1 MKKSLLL
8 CISMLLT
15 VAAVAGPVNPR
26 QAGNIAL
33 NFMMQKSSAI
43 TRGSACQLVY
53 TQTNG
58 RSADALFY
66 VFNVGEGFVMVSA
79 DDAVVPVLG
88 YSPSGHFNP
97 DRIPDNFRAW
107 VQGYADAIE
116 YAKTHEL
123 VADAAVQEQWEAL
136 EAGRVLRGGGTR
148 NAVGPLLTTKWDQ
161 DIPYN
166 NLCPIDSDDDWVGH
180 VPTGC
185 VATAM
190 AQIINYYEY
199 PAHGFGTHRYYHA
212 DYGLQQADF
221 TNTTYQYNL
230 MPDTFDYYAP
240 IDPAQA
246 NAVATLMYNCGVAVN
261 MDYAPDGSGTSM
273 AEARAALVTHFGY
286 ETQDALKSRHYQAT
300 SSMTGLSYWA
310 TSTYYT
316 DDEWVALLSSELNE
330 NRPILYSGDDGGA
343 HAWVCDGYDNDTL
356 FHFNWGWGGYA
367 DGYFRI
373 GDNFGFQYNNDII
386 LLRPGNGISDTVLL
400 NKEGKTSAT
409 VSGSML
415 VGHTRAFR
423 DGGYETYSWSNSC
436 NDTLTLTASTPG
448 AQLWVEVVSYFR
460 QTATVYDG
468 NATSGTPLLTVNANA
483 TPVMSTS
490 DTITIVYSGSL
501 DIKGFVLRVS
511 EVTCFPFVNNF
522 TCTHRDHSTADFS
535 WNVLSA
541 GNYSNHNFNWQ
552 LEYGLHGFTP
562 GTGTRMHPTGTT
574 ASIGGLTADTDYDA
588 YLTYT
593 CEGGQTITRGPVSF
607 KTSLLMEC
615 LDGVVPTNQYTES
628 SADAGAFASTNG
640 DYYGHW
646 SQQIYTAA
654 ELSAIGLGAGDVL
667 AALKVHYKQGLPDAS
682 KTRNIA
688 IYMGN
693 TSVEDFSNTNGW
705 LPIISM
711 TNVFTYK
718 PVIFSNIEDEE
729 WGTFDFDN
737 PFVWDGHSNVV
748 VTFADSGQTLVGMGN
763 NGNYSRYLQIYHA
776 NDPESN
782 KLIYSS
788 VALADFSPAV
798 LPDAFSTP
806 YYSGRPIMGFCLQES
821 CVRPSH
827 VTCTSL
833 NRHSVQVEWL
843 PGYQETTW
851 NVEYGPANFVQ
862 GTGTSLTVN
871 GNPRLL
877 LTQLPVGLYDLYLQA
892 DCGGQTSRWVK
903 TSFGMGSF
911 DCAQIGEGTT
921 TNSIFPMGWY
931 SSNDAKYTYTQ
942 QIFTAQE
949 LSEQGVTGDIFSIAF
964 QYGGTAQTKSP
975 VTVWLGHTSQQSMGN
990 NWIPSTQMQQVF
1002 NGTVQLENGWV
1013 SVIFDTPFAW
1023 DGTSNLVVA
1032 FLNNSGTE
1040 NGSYV
1045 SYMHST
1051 SSYMAAE
1058 MTRSSYIDVNSVG
1071 SDVTRVN
1078 RRNNMRFCG
1087 AGETCTLRRDMEASI
1102 IEGETYNFYGTLLS
1116 EPGTYKHRWWV
1127 SDECDSL
1134 VTLHLNLRKIIF
1146 VTPTGSGLRNGTS
1159 WANAMQ
1165 LQEAMDTA
1173 ATFTDRTPYL
1183 YVKKGTYTGNQS
1195 GTNSFEIKPNVHA
1208 YGGFNGNESADY
1220 DLNNRTQANMNQ
1232 TILFGSNSRRVL
1244 YQSADFTENTASVF
1258 DGFTIRG
1265 GTVNTA
1271 GEGGGAYIRKC
1282 CTLQNCTFTANNA
1295 AISGSESSI
1304 YRRGIAVYN
1313 NGGTIDNCQIYSN
1326 TITLS
1331 GTGSSY
1337 YVYGVGVYNNNG
1349 TIRNSDIYNN
1359 TVNYSGNIGSG
1370 WNVYGGGIYDNGS
1383 GNIHHNQI
1391 TRNSAVNGGG
1401 IYLNNRAKVEYC
1413 IISNNTTRGNGGG
1426 IFLYNTPSSVFSHC
1440 LISNNNAGG
1449 TGGGVYDSYAKAT
1462 FTHCDIVRNS
1472 AVTNA
1477 GGLYTNSGTT
1487 LKNSIVWGNKVGANH
1502 NQMASNSNYF
1512 TCMNSAVQG
1521 GYSGAIALEA
1531 ENSGTGVGYPM
1542 FANPTAEA
1550 GADANN
1556 AIGDW
1561 TLLNGSVCAN
1571 MGNDDFVSK
1580 ETDLG
1585 GNARIQQGR
1594 VDVGAY
1600 ESAFGIAYALHPQ
1613 AESNIIYVTTTG
1625 AGTQDGSSWGNA
1637 TSNLQYAMDIA
1648 MGCNPPAAV
1657 WVKQGT
1663 YTPGKPLIAQP
1674 KVAVYGGFAGNEPYT
1689 YDLTQRNF
1697 TTHATIIDG
1706 DSAYRVL
1713 HQSCPFL
1720 SSTIASGSTLY
1731 TEPATILMPTSGT
1744 LDVTACS
1751 GTIYDNG
1758 GPSNNY
1764 SNNCDGE
1771 IILRS
1776 FNPNSVITLT
1786 GTIDVESYYSDRL
1799 EIYDYDDGGTD
1810 YLGEYSSSGSISLT
1824 SNSSAIMLKFTS
1836 DGSVNRGGFA
1846 INFTCSE
1853 CTPVIPTVEE
1863 PLFRI
1868 GESLFDGFTFQNGF
1882 VSGSSDYAGAYLM
1895 DNIDMLNCKFS
1906 NNHRRGVY
1914 ASGSHFDNCLF
1925 DGNKGYGL
1933 YTAGA
1938 TNVDNSI
1945 AQNNNDYGIYFN
1957 STGTMTGC
1965 TLQNNY
1971 GGLYIYKGTA
1981 TNCTVTGNG
1990 GSGDYY
1996 GIRGDNN
2003 AQVINTTVMNN
2014 TCCGVYAYGGLYMD
2028 VNIANNTKSRQGT
2041 SSSTVYA
2048 GVYARNNAHFINCN
2062 IVNNKIELI
2071 PSSWGEVNRNNAFA
2085 GVYNNTTNNEYTNC
2099 IIWGNKTDTVVS
2111 NIEGEGTFSYCAVEG
2126 GVDGIA
2132 NITLDAAN
2140 NGSSSGTSYV
2150 KFANPTTT
2158 AGVTTQN
2165 NVDYNL
2171 SSGSVCINAGNP
2183 NTTSL
2188 NLPTYDLGGSLRIKQ
2203 QHIDIGAYEF
2213 GDVNI
2218 QQIIDEICLGESFF
2232 YDTYFVYPEEPGL
2245 FLDTFIYNSGG
2256 MDYIA
2261 YINLQVNPVY
2271 NINID
2276 TAICEGES
2284 YFFNGQS
2291 YNTSCTQTA
2300 YLQTAAG
2307 CDSTVVLNLTV
2318 NPIVYD
2324 EFSYIACDSFV
2335 WNQVTYNES
2344 GNYTQTLQS
2353 STGCDSIVTLHLTV
2367 NHSAATEDSMQ
2378 LCRSSLPFYYKGV
2391 IIGETTPEHSIISV
2405 PLVTA
2410 NGCDSVVSMHLTIVD
2425 VLTHEFSETAC
2436 DSYTWAGTTY
2446 TTSGDKVK
2454 TFTSSLGCDSV
2465 VTLHLTIY
2473 QSVNELV
2480 EVTICDNDLP
2490 YHYINGQIDTTF
2502 GEGTPDFSTLNFT
2515 LSNIHGCDSVVIL
2528 HLTIN
2533 HSVTELV
2540 EVTECDSYTWNDS
2553 TYTQSGTYQQT
2564 FTAANGCDS
2573 TVTLNLTINHSV
2585 TEPVEVTICEYE
2597 LPYHYVNGQIDTTFE
2612 EGTPYLSTHNF
2623 NLSTIHGCDSTV
2635 VLSLTVVPAYTP
2647 VISVS
2652 GALTPCESSSA
2663 TLSVTGNYSV
2673 YEWSNGSS
2681 TSSLTITEPGF
2692 YWVSVTDIN
2701 GCAGSSEMIHV
2712 GVSQLITETP
2722 SICMVGVDNGHN
2734 LVVWDELNDPDVE
2747 SYKIYR
2753 ENNQANVFE
2762 PLVTIPASSPN
2773 AYEDVTADPTVR
2785 AYRYKITAVDSC
2797 GGETPMSAMHKSV
2810 HLTINRGIGNS
2821 WNLIW
2826 SHYEGFEF
2834 ASYNLYRGT
2843 ANNNLLLIQTMP
2855 SNLNS
2860 YTDNL
2865 TSMDDALFYQIEVVL
2880 PADHHCVRHT
2890 RDITYTGT
2898 RSNIVYNGVPVTV
2911 ELFETAC
2918 DSYEWLGQTL
2928 TQSGTYTGTY
2938 TSDLGYECNATLHL
2952 TITHPEPMSFVR
2964 EGCESYTLTWA
2975 DGYSTTYT
2983 QSGTYTHGYENADGC
2998 WQVDTLHLTIRHA
3011 PQVSLGVL
3019 DWPSMVPISSEI
3031 TSGQEIA
3038 IFNMMHQDGY
3048 TYVWSNGDVGEYS
3061 GILVSPTTATT
3072 YYVTVTNPPCTSTA
3086 ESSITITI
3094 TGIEDYEQSGV
3105 TLYPNPTSSV
3115 VNVEFEMGNEQ
3126 WRNAE
3131 IQIFDMY
3138 GKLLRTEPMNDF
3150 TTQVDMSLFAD
3161 GVYTLR
3167 IATEAGI
3174 VTRKIVKQR

>member
-1 MKKSLLL
+1 MKKSLLF
-8 CISMLLT
+8 CISMLMMAL
-15 VAAVAGPVNPR
+15 AVAGPVNPR

-43 TRGSACQLVY
+43 TRGSSCQLVY
-53 TQTNG
+53 TQTNE

-136 EAGRVLRGGGTR
+136 EAGRALRGGGTR

-161 DIPYN
+161 EPYFN
-166 NLCPIDSDDDWVGH
+166 TLCPEDTDSWSGH

-190 AQIINYYEY
+190 AQIINYHEY
-199 PAHGFGTHRYYHA
+199 PAHGFGTHQYYHNT
-212 DYGLQQADF
+212 YGLLQADF
-221 TNTTYQYNL
+221 ANTTYQYPL
-230 MPDTFDYYAP
+230 MPDSLDWNSSA
-240 IDPAQA
+240 AQV
-246 NAVATLMYNCGVAVN
+246 NAVATLMHDCGVAVN
-261 MDYAPDGSGTSM
+261 MDYGPSASSAYTQV
-273 AEARAALVTHFGY
+273 ARSALVTHFGY
-286 ETQDALKSRHYQAT
+286 EAQLALKYYRYN
-300 SSMTGLSYWA
+300 SSSYGLPIWTTVTLYEDNEWA
-310 TSTYYT
+310 SILM
-316 DDEWVALLSSELNE
+316 AELNE
-330 NRPILYSGDDGGA
+330 GRPILYSGDGSDG

-356 FHFNWGWGGYA
+356 LHFNWGWGGSA
-367 DGYFRI
+367 DGYFAI
-373 GDNFGFQYNNDII
+373 GHIMSDNYNPGDIFTPASGFSFNNNNSVIFM
-386 LLRPGNGISDTVLL
+386 RPGNNIPDTIIL
-400 NKEGKTSAT
+400 NNRGRTTAT
-409 VSGSML
+409 VNGSAL
-415 VGHTRAFR
+415 VGHFRAFNQDYL
-423 DGGYETYSWSNSC
+423 DGPSYSDHC
-436 NDTLTLTASTPG
+436 MDTLTLIPSTAG
-448 AQLWVEVVSYFR
+448 GQLLVEVVSYAN
-460 QTATVYDG
+460 QTVTIYEG
-468 NATSGTPLLTVNANA
+468 NATSGTPLMTVNSYSS
-483 TPVMSTS
+483 PVMST
-490 DTITIVYSGSL
+490 TGAITIVYEGSWRT
-501 DIKGFVLRVS
+501 DGFRLQVS
-511 EVTCFPFVNNF
+511 EAVCLPMVYNF
-522 TCTHRDHSTADFS
+522 NCSGNTYSTADFS
-535 WNVLSA
+535 WVVYQGENHSD
-541 GNYSNHNFNWQ
+541 HNFNYSI
-552 LEYGLHGFTP
+552 EYGQHGFVP
-562 GTGTRMHPTGTT
+562 GTGTVVPATGYT
-574 ASIGGLTADTDYDA
+574 ASIGGLTAETVYDA

-593 CEGGQTITRGPVSF
+593 CMGGETITLGPVTF
-607 KTSLLMEC
+607 TTGQL
-615 LDGVVPTNQYTES
+615 TE
-628 SADAGAFASTNG
+628 
-640 DYYGHW
+640 
-646 SQQIYTAA
+646 IC
-654 ELSAIGLGAGDVL
+654 
-667 AALKVHYKQGLPDAS
+667 
-682 KTRNIA
+682 
-688 IYMGN
+688 
-693 TSVEDFSNTNGW
+693 
-705 LPIISM
+705 
-711 TNVFTYK
+711 
-718 PVIFSNIEDEE
+718 
-729 WGTFDFDN
+729 
-737 PFVWDGHSNVV
+737 
-748 VTFADSGQTLVGMGN
+748 
-763 NGNYSRYLQIYHA
+763 
-776 NDPESN
+776 
-782 KLIYSS
+782 
-788 VALADFSPAV
+788 PA
-798 LPDAFSTP
+798 
-806 YYSGRPIMGFCLQES
+806 
-821 CVRPSH
+821 PSH
-827 VTCTSL
+827 LTCTSL
-833 NRHSVQVEWL
+833 NRHSVQVEWF

-862 GTGTSLTVN
+862 GTGTSQTVN
-871 GNPRLL
+871 GNTRLI
-877 LTQLPVGLYDLYLQA
+877 LTQLAAGLYDLYLQA
-892 DCGGQTSRWVK
+892 DCGDQTSSWVK
-903 TSFGMGSF
+903 TSFGLGSF
-911 DCAQIGEGTT
+911 DCAQIGEGTI
-921 TNSIFPMGWY
+921 TNPIFPMGWY

-975 VTVWLGHTSQQSMGN
+975 VTVWLGHTSQQSMDY

-1032 FLNNSGTE
+1032 FLNNSGSE

-1058 MTRSSYIDVNSVG
+1058 MTRSSYIDINNIG
-1071 SDVTRVN
+1071 NDVTRVS

-1087 AGETCTLRRDMEASI
+1087 TGEICTLRRDMEASI

-1116 EPGTYKHRWWV
+1116 EPGTYQHRWWV

-1134 VTLHLNLRKIIF
+1134 VTLHLNMRKIIF

-1159 WANAMQ
+1159 WANAME

-1173 ATFTDRTPYL
+1173 ATFTDRTPYI

-1195 GTNSFEIKPNVHA
+1195 GTNSFEIKPNVRA
-1208 YGGFNGNESADY
+1208 YGGFNGNEPADY
-1220 DLNNRTQANMNQ
+1220 DLNDRTQANINQ

-1244 YQSADFTENTASVF
+1244 YQSADFTETTASVF

-1271 GEGGGAYIRKC
+1271 GEGGGAYIRKY

-1295 AISGSESSI
+1295 AISGSESNI
-1304 YRRGIAVYN
+1304 NRRGIAVYN

-1349 TIRNSDIYNN
+1349 TICNSDIYNN

-1449 TGGGVYDSYAKAT
+1449 TGGGVYDSYAKTT

-1571 MGNDDFVSK
+1571 MGNNDFVTT

-1594 VDVGAY
+1594 VDIGAY
-1600 ESAFGIAYALHPQ
+1600 ESPYSIAYALHPQ

-1648 MGCNPPAAV
+1648 MGCTPPAAV

-1674 KVAVYGGFAGNEPYT
+1674 KVAVYGGFVGNESYT

-1697 TTHATIIDG
+1697 TTHPTIIDG

-1713 HQSCPFL
+1713 TQSCPFV
-1720 SSTIASGSTLY
+1720 SSQITSGSTLY

-1751 GTIYDNG
+1751 GIIYDNG

-1764 SNNCDGE
+1764 SNNCDGV

-1799 EIYDYDDGGTD
+1799 EIYDYDDGETD

-1836 DGSVNRGGFA
+1836 DGSINRDGFA

-1882 VSGSSDYAGAYLM
+1882 VSSTSDFAGAYLLN
-1895 DNIDMLNCKFS
+1895 NIDMLNCKFS

-1933 YTAGA
+1933 YAAGA

-2085 GVYNNTTNNEYTNC
+2085 GVYNNSTNNEYTNC
-2099 IIWGNKTDTVVS
+2099 IIWGNKADTAVS
-2111 NIEGEGTFSYCAVEG
+2111 NIEGDGTFSYCAVEG

-2140 NGSSSGTSYV
+2140 NGSSSGISYV
-2150 KFANPTTT
+2150 KFANPTTS

-2171 SSGSVCINAGNP
+2171 SSGSACINAGNP

-2218 QQIIDEICLGESFF
+2218 QPINDEICLGESFF

-2245 FLDTFIYNSGG
+2245 FTDTFIYNSGG
-2256 MDYIA
+2256 LDYIA

-2271 NINID
+2271 NENLNVS
-2276 TAICEGES
+2276 ICQGES
-2284 YFFNGQS
+2284 YSFNGQT
-2291 YNTSCTQTA
+2291 YNATCTQTA

-2318 NPIVYD
+2318 NPKVYN

-2335 WNQVTYNES
+2335 WNQVTYRET
-2344 GNYTQTLQS
+2344 GDYIQTLQS
-2353 STGCDSIVTLHLTV
+2353 ATGCDSIVTLHLTV

-2378 LCRSSLPFYYKGV
+2378 ICRSSLPFYYKGV
-2391 IIGETTPEHSIISV
+2391 IIGEETPEHSVISV
-2405 PLVTA
+2405 PLVTT
-2410 NGCDSVVSMHLTIVD
+2410 NGCDSIVSMHLTIVD

-2446 TTSGDKVK
+2446 TTGGDKVK

-2473 QSVNELV
+2473 QSVSELV

-2502 GEGTPDFSTLNFT
+2502 GEGTPDFLTLNFT

-2612 EGTPYLSTHNF
+2612 VGTPHLSTVNYT
-2623 NLSTIHGCDSTV
+2623 LSTIHGCDSNV
-2635 VLSLTVVPAYTP
+2635 VLHVTVVPAYTP
-2647 VISVS
+2647 VISIS
-2652 GALTPCESSSA
+2652 GALTPCQSSSA
-2663 TLSVTGNYSV
+2663 TLGVIGNYSA
-2673 YEWSNGSS
+2673 YEWSNGI
-2681 TSSLTITEPGF
+2681 TAPTVTITEPGY
-2692 YWVSVTDIN
+2692 YWVSVIDSN
-2701 GCAGSSEMIHV
+2701 GCTGTSEMTHV
-2712 GVSQLITETP
+2712 GISDLITETP

-2734 LVVWDELNDPDVE
+2734 LVVWEELSDPDV
-2747 SYKIYR
+2747 SYYKLYR

-2762 PLVTIPASSPN
+2762 PLAMISADSLN
-2773 AYEDVTADPTVR
+2773 AYEDMTADPTVR
-2785 AYRYKITAVDSC
+2785 AYRYKITAMDSC

-2843 ANNNLLLIQTMP
+2843 ANNNLQLIQTMP

-2964 EGCESYTLTWA
+2964 EGCESYTPTWA

-2998 WQVDTLHLTIRHA
+2998 WQVDTLHLTIKHA
-3011 PQVSLGVL
+3011 PQVSLSTFNGGL
-3019 DWPSMVPISSEI
+3019 TEI
-3031 TSGQEIA
+3031 YPGQEIT
-3038 IFNMMHQDGY
+3038 IYNTLHQDGY
-3048 TYVWSNGDVGEYS
+3048 TYVWSNGDIGEYA
-3061 GILVSPTTATT
+3061 GIVVSPLTATT
-3072 YYVTVTNPPCTSTA
+3072 YYVTVSNPPCTATA

-3094 TGIEDYEQSGV
+3094 TGVEDYEQSGM
-3105 TLYPNPTSSV
+3105 TLYPNPTSGI
-3115 VNVEFEMGNEQ
+3115 VNVGFEMGNEQ

-3138 GKLLRTEPMNDF
+3138 GKLLRTELVNDS
-3150 TTQVDMSLFAD
+3150 TIQIDMSLFAD

-3167 IATEAGI
+3167 IKTQDGV
-3174 VTRKIVKQR
+3174 VTRKIVKQAQ

>member
-1 MKKSLLL
+1 MKKSLLF
-8 CISMLLT
+8 CISMLMMAL
-15 VAAVAGPVNPR
+15 AVAGPVDSQ
-26 QAGNIAL
+26 QASQVAL
-33 NFMMQKSSAI
+33 HFMMQKSSAI
-43 TRGSACQLVY
+43 TRGSSCQLVY
-53 TQTNG
+53 TQTNE

-136 EAGRVLRGGGTR
+136 EAGRALRGGGTR
-148 NAVGPLLTTKWDQ
+148 NTVGPLLTTKWDQ

-190 AQIINYYEY
+190 AQIINYHEY
-199 PAHGFGTHRYYHA
+199 PAHGFGTHQYYN
-212 DYGLQQADF
+212 DRYGLQQADF
-221 TNTTYQYNL
+221 ANTTYQYNL

-261 MDYAPDGSGTSM
+261 MDYDTYSSGAFTE
-273 AEARAALVTHFGY
+273 AARAALVTHFGY
-286 ETQDALKSRHYQAT
+286 ETQDALKSRRYQAH
-300 SSMTGLSYWA
+300 SSMTGLSYWT

-316 DDEWVALLSSELNE
+316 DDEWVVLLISELNE
-330 NRPILYSGDDGGA
+330 NRPILYTGGGGDEGSA

-356 FHFNWGWGGYA
+356 FHFNWGWGGFE

-373 GDNFGFQYNNDII
+373 GDDFGFTNNNDII
-386 LLRPGNGISDTVLL
+386 FLRPGNGISDTVLL
-400 NKEGKTSAT
+400 NMKGKTSAT

-423 DGGYETYSWSNSC
+423 DGGYETYSWNNSC

-448 AQLWVEVVSYFR
+448 AQLWVEVVSYIR

-501 DIKGFVLRVS
+501 EILGFVLRVS

-628 SADAGAFASTNG
+628 SADAGAFSSTNG

-654 ELSAIGLGAGDVL
+654 ELSAIGLGAGDAL

-705 LPIISM
+705 MPINSM

-782 KLIYSS
+782 KLIYRS
-788 VALADFSPAV
+788 VALADFNPTV
-798 LPDAFSTP
+798 LPDIYSTP

-851 NVEYGPANFVQ
+851 NVEYGPANFEQ

-877 LTQLPVGLYDLYLQA
+877 LTQLPTGLYDLYVQA

-903 TSFGMGSF
+903 TSFGLGSF

-921 TNSIFPMGWY
+921 TNSIFPMGYY
-931 SSNDAKYTYTQ
+931 SSWYYSYTQ
-942 QIFTAQE
+942 QIFTAAE
-949 LSEQGVTGDIFSIAF
+949 LEAQGVNGDIHSIAF
-964 QYGGTAQTKSP
+964 QYGGTMQTKSL
-975 VTVWLGHTSQQSMGN
+975 VQVFLGNTTQPNMVSPNG
-990 NWIPSTQMQQVF
+990 WIPSSDLQEVF
-1002 NGTVQLENGWV
+1002 NGSVTLQNGWTT
-1013 SVIFDTPFAW
+1013 IQFDTPFAW
-1023 DGTSNLVVA
+1023 DGNSNLVVA
-1032 FLNNSGTE
+1032 ILNNSGTE
-1040 NGSYV
+1040 NGSFV

-1051 SSYMAAE
+1051 SENMALE
-1058 MTRSSYIDVNSVG
+1058 RTSSSPVSMDNGDITRYSI
-1071 SDVTRVN
+1071 
-1078 RRNNMRFCG
+1078 RNNMRFCG
-1087 AGETCTLRRDMEASI
+1087 TGEGCTLRRDMEASI

-1134 VTLHLNLRKIIF
+1134 VTLNLKMRKVIF
-1146 VTPTGSGLRNGTS
+1146 VTTTGSGTHDGTS
-1159 WANAMQ
+1159 WANAME

-1173 ATFTDRTPYL
+1173 ITFTDRTPYL
-1183 YVKKGTYTGNQS
+1183 YVKKGTYTGNTSAQ
-1195 GTNSFEIKPNVHA
+1195 NSFEIKANVRA
-1208 YGGFNGNESADY
+1208 YGGFNGNEPANY

-1232 TILFGSNSRRVL
+1232 TILFGSNARRVL
-1244 YQSADFTENTASVF
+1244 YQSTDFTENNATVF
-1258 DGFTIRG
+1258 DGFMIRG

-1271 GEGGGAYIRKC
+1271 GEGGGAYIRKY

-1401 IYLNNRAKVEYC
+1401 IYLNNRATVEYC
-1413 IISNNTTRGNGGG
+1413 VISNNTTRGNGGG

-1462 FTHCDIVRNS
+1462 FIHCDIVRNS

-1477 GGLYTNSGTT
+1477 GGLYTGSGTT

-1594 VDVGAY
+1594 VDIGAY

-1697 TTHATIIDG
+1697 TTHTTIIDG

-1713 HQSCPFL
+1713 TQSCPFV
-1720 SSTIASGSTLY
+1720 SSQISSGSISY
-1731 TEPATILMPTSGT
+1731 SEPATILMPTSGT

-1799 EIYDYDDGGTD
+1799 EIYDYDDGETD
-1810 YLGEYSSSGSISLT
+1810 YLGEYSSSGSISLI
-1824 SNSSAIMLKFTS
+1824 SNSSAILLKFTS
-1836 DGSVNRGGFA
+1836 DGSINRDGFA
-1846 INFTCSE
+1846 IDFTCSD

-1882 VSGSSDYAGAYLM
+1882 VSGTSDYAGAYLM

-1990 GSGDYY
+1990 GSGEYY

-2041 SSSTVYA
+2041 SSSKVYA
-2048 GVYARNNAHFINCN
+2048 GVYAQNNAHFINCN

-2071 PSSWGEVNRNNAFA
+2071 PNSWGEVNRTNAFA
-2085 GVYNNTTNNEYTNC
+2085 GVYNYSTNNEYTNC
-2099 IIWGNKTDTVVS
+2099 IIWGNKADTAVS
-2111 NIEGEGTFSYCAVEG
+2111 NIEREGTFSYCAVEG
-2126 GVDGIA
+2126 GVSGSA
-2132 NITLDAAN
+2132 NITLEAANTGSSSNASYVRFVNPTASAGVSTQSNVDWNLN
-2140 NGSSSGTSYV
+2140 NGS
-2150 KFANPTTT
+2150 A
-2158 AGVTTQN
+2158 
-2165 NVDYNL
+2165 
-2171 SSGSVCINAGNP
+2171 CINVGNP
-2183 NTTSL
+2183 NTTAL

-2203 QHIDIGAYEF
+2203 QHVDIGAYEY
-2213 GDVNI
+2213 GNVTYQTINYS
-2218 QQIIDEICLGESFF
+2218 ICLGESFF
-2232 YDTYFVYPEEPGL
+2232 YGDYFLYPEEPGM
-2245 FLDTFIYNSGG
+2245 FRDTFIYNEGG
-2256 MDYIA
+2256 LDYIA
-2261 YINLQVNPVY
+2261 YINLKVNPVY
-2271 NINID
+2271 NESLNVS
-2276 TAICEGES
+2276 ICEGDS
-2284 YFFNGQS
+2284 YTFNGQS
-2291 YNTSCTQTA
+2291 YNTNCTQTA
-2300 YLQTAAG
+2300 YLQTASG

-2318 NPIVYD
+2318 NPTVYSQVYVSD
-2324 EFSYIACDSFV
+2324 CDSHT
-2335 WNQVTYNES
+2335 WNGQTYTTS
-2344 GNYTQTLQS
+2344 GDKVQTLTS
-2353 STGCDSIVTLHLTV
+2353 STGCDSVVTMHLTLYQSKSSV
-2367 NHSAATEDSMQ
+2367 DYKTV
-2378 LCRSSLPFYYKGV
+2378 CRSGLPYVYHNLFFD
-2391 IIGETTPEHSIISV
+2391 TDTPNDTVATCTLRTIH
-2405 PLVTA
+2405 
-2410 NGCDSVVSMHLTIVD
+2410 GCDSVVTLHLHIVD
-2425 VLTHEFSETAC
+2425 VIASEFSATAC
-2436 DSYTWAGTTY
+2436 DSYTWNNTTY

-2454 TFTSSLGCDSV
+2454 TFTSASGCDSV
-2465 VTLHLTIY
+2465 VTLHLTIKHSVASTISVTECDSYTWNDNIYTESGTY
-2473 QSVNELV
+2473 QQTFTAANGCDSVVTLNLTINHSVTEPI
-2480 EVTICDNDLP
+2480 EFTICENDLP

-2502 GEGTPDFSTLNFT
+2502 EENTPNLSTLNFK
-2515 LSNIHGCDSVVIL
+2515 
-2528 HLTIN
+2528 
-2533 HSVTELV
+2533 
-2540 EVTECDSYTWNDS
+2540 
-2553 TYTQSGTYQQT
+2553 
-2564 FTAANGCDS
+2564 
-2573 TVTLNLTINHSV
+2573 
-2585 TEPVEVTICEYE
+2585 
-2597 LPYHYVNGQIDTTFE
+2597 
-2612 EGTPYLSTHNF
+2612 
-2623 NLSTIHGCDSTV
+2623 LSTIHGCDSTV

-2663 TLSVTGNYSV
+2663 TLSVAGNYSA
-2673 YEWSNGSS
+2673 YEWSNGAATPSI
-2681 TSSLTITEPGF
+2681 TITEPGY
-2692 YWVSVTDIN
+2692 YWVTVTDVN
-2701 GCAGSSEMIHV
+2701 GCTGSSEMTHV
-2712 GVSQLITETP
+2712 GISQLITETP
-2722 SICMVGVDNGHN
+2722 SICMVGVENGHN
-2734 LVVWDELNDPDVE
+2734 LVIWDELSDPDVKF
-2747 SYKIYR
+2747 YKLYR

-2762 PLVTIPASSPN
+2762 PLAMISADGVN
-2773 AYEDVTADPTVR
+2773 AYEDVTADPAVR

-2797 GGETPMSAMHKSV
+2797 GGETAMSPYHKSV
-2810 HLTINRGIGNS
+2810 HLTINQGIGNS

-2826 SHYEGFEF
+2826 SDYEGFEF
-2834 ASYNLYRGT
+2834 ASYKLYRGT
-2843 ANNNLLLIQTMP
+2843 ANNNLQLIQTMP

-2860 YTDNL
+2860 YTDYL
-2865 TSMDDALFYQIEVVL
+2865 SSMDEALFYQIEVVL
-2880 PADHHCVRHT
+2880 PEDHNCVRHT
-2890 RDITYTGT
+2890 RDITYTGS
-2898 RSNIVYNGVPVTV
+2898 RSNMVYNGVPVAVDIT
-2911 ELFETAC
+2911 ESAC

-2938 TSDLGYECNATLHL
+2938 TSELGYECNATLHL
-2952 TITHPEPMSFVR
+2952 TINHAQPMSFER
-2964 EGCESYTLTWA
+2964 TGCDSYTPTWA

-3011 PQVSLGVL
+3011 PQVSLGVR
-3019 DWPSMVPISSEI
+3019 DWPSMSPISSEI

-3038 IFNMMHQDGY
+3038 IINMMHQDGY
-3048 TYVWSNGDVGEYS
+3048 TYVWSNGEAGEMA
-3061 GILVSPTTATT
+3061 GIVVSPTTATT
-3072 YYVTVTNPPCTSTA
+3072 YSVTVSNQPCTSTA
-3086 ESSITITI
+3086 QDNITIMI

-3105 TLYPNPTSSV
+3105 TLYPNPTSSI

-3126 WRNAE
+3126 WRDVK
-3131 IQIFDMY
+3131 IQVFDMY
-3138 GKLLRTEPMNDF
+3138 GKRLRMVPVEAS
-3150 TTQVDMSLFAD
+3150 TTQVDLSMFAD

-3167 IATEAGI
+3167 IETPTGI
-3174 VTRKIVKQR
+3174 LTRKIVKQGQ

>member
-1 MKKSLLL
+1 MKKSLLF
-8 CISMLLT
+8 CISMLMMAL
-15 VAAVAGPVNPR
+15 AVAGPVNPR

-43 TRGSACQLVY
+43 TRGSSCQLVY
-53 TQTNG
+53 TQTNE

-136 EAGRVLRGGGTR
+136 EAGRALRGGGTR
-148 NAVGPLLTTKWDQ
+148 NAVSPLLTTKWDQ
-161 DIPYN
+161 GTYYN
-166 NLCPIDSDDDWVGH
+166 NLCPADNNQYSDH
-180 VPTGC
+180 VWTGC

-190 AQIINYYEY
+190 AQIINYHEY
-199 PAHGFGTHRYYHA
+199 PAHGFGTHQYYHNT
-212 DYGLQQADF
+212 YGLLQADF
-221 TNTTYQYNL
+221 ANTTYQYPL
-230 MPDTFDYYAP
+230 MPDSLDWNSSA
-240 IDPAQA
+240 AQV
-246 NAVATLMYNCGVAVN
+246 NAVATLMHDCGVAVN
-261 MDYAPDGSGTSM
+261 MDYGPSASSAYTQV
-273 AEARAALVTHFGY
+273 ARSALVTHFGY
-286 ETQDALKSRHYQAT
+286 EAQLALKYYRYN
-300 SSMTGLSYWA
+300 SSSYGLPIWTTVTLYEDNEWA
-310 TSTYYT
+310 SILM
-316 DDEWVALLSSELNE
+316 AELNE
-330 NRPILYSGDDGGA
+330 GRPILYSGDGSDG

-356 FHFNWGWGGYA
+356 LHFNWGWGGSA
-367 DGYFRI
+367 DGYFAI
-373 GDNFGFQYNNDII
+373 GHIMSDNYNPGDIFTPASGFSFNNNNRVIFM
-386 LLRPGNGISDTVLL
+386 RPGNNISDTIIL
-400 NKEGKTSAT
+400 NNRGRTTAT
-409 VSGSML
+409 VNGSAL
-415 VGHTRAFR
+415 VGHFRAFNEDYL
-423 DGGYETYSWSNSC
+423 DGPSYSDYST
-436 NDTLTLTASTPG
+436 DTLTLIPSTAG
-448 AQLWVEVVSYFR
+448 GQLLVEVVSYAN
-460 QTATVYDG
+460 QTVTIYEG
-468 NATSGTPLLTVNANA
+468 NATSGTPLMTVNSYSS
-483 TPVMSTS
+483 PVMST
-490 DTITIVYSGSL
+490 TGAITIVYDGSWRT
-501 DIKGFVLRVS
+501 DGFKLQVS
-511 EVTCFPFVNNF
+511 EAVCLPMVYNF
-522 TCTHRDHSTADFS
+522 NCTGNTYSTADFS
-535 WNVLSA
+535 WVVYQ
-541 GNYSNHNFNWQ
+541 GENYSNHNFNYSI
-552 LEYGLHGFTP
+552 EYGQHGFVP
-562 GTGTRMHPTGTT
+562 GTGTVVSATGYT
-574 ASIGGLTADTDYDA
+574 ASIGGLTAETVYDA

-593 CEGGQTITRGPVSF
+593 CMGGETTTLGPVTF
-607 KTSLLMEC
+607 TTGQL
-615 LDGVVPTNQYTES
+615 TE
-628 SADAGAFASTNG
+628 
-640 DYYGHW
+640 
-646 SQQIYTAA
+646 IC
-654 ELSAIGLGAGDVL
+654 
-667 AALKVHYKQGLPDAS
+667 
-682 KTRNIA
+682 
-688 IYMGN
+688 
-693 TSVEDFSNTNGW
+693 
-705 LPIISM
+705 
-711 TNVFTYK
+711 
-718 PVIFSNIEDEE
+718 
-729 WGTFDFDN
+729 
-737 PFVWDGHSNVV
+737 
-748 VTFADSGQTLVGMGN
+748 
-763 NGNYSRYLQIYHA
+763 
-776 NDPESN
+776 
-782 KLIYSS
+782 
-788 VALADFSPAV
+788 PA
-798 LPDAFSTP
+798 
-806 YYSGRPIMGFCLQES
+806 
-821 CVRPSH
+821 PSH
-827 VTCTSL
+827 LTCTSL
-833 NRHSVQVEWL
+833 NRHSVQVEWF

-862 GTGTSLTVN
+862 GTGTSQTVN
-871 GNPRLL
+871 GNTRLI
-877 LTQLPVGLYDLYLQA
+877 LTQLAAGLYDLYLQA
-892 DCGGQTSRWVK
+892 DCGDQTSSWVK
-903 TSFGMGSF
+903 TSFGLGSF
-911 DCAQIGEGTT
+911 DCAQIGEGTI
-921 TNSIFPMGWY
+921 TNPIFPMGWY

-975 VTVWLGHTSQQSMGN
+975 VTVWLGHTSQQSMDY

-1032 FLNNSGTE
+1032 FLNNSGSE

-1058 MTRSSYIDVNSVG
+1058 MTRSSYIDINNIG
-1071 SDVTRVN
+1071 NDVTRVS

-1087 AGETCTLRRDMEASI
+1087 TGEICTLRRDMEASI

-1116 EPGTYKHRWWV
+1116 EPGTYQHRWWV

-1134 VTLHLNLRKIIF
+1134 VTLHLNMRKIIF

-1159 WANAMQ
+1159 WANAME

-1173 ATFTDRTPYL
+1173 ATFTDRTPYI

-1195 GTNSFEIKPNVHA
+1195 GTNSFEIKPNVRA
-1208 YGGFNGNESADY
+1208 YGGFNGNEPADY
-1220 DLNNRTQANMNQ
+1220 DLNDRTQANINQ

-1244 YQSADFTENTASVF
+1244 YQSADFTETTASVF

-1271 GEGGGAYIRKC
+1271 GEGGGAYIRKY

-1295 AISGSESSI
+1295 AISGSESNI
-1304 YRRGIAVYN
+1304 NRRGIAVYN

-1349 TIRNSDIYNN
+1349 TICNSDIYNN

-1449 TGGGVYDSYAKAT
+1449 TGGGVYDSYAKTT

-1571 MGNDDFVSK
+1571 MGNNDFVTT

-1594 VDVGAY
+1594 VDIGAY
-1600 ESAFGIAYALHPQ
+1600 ESPYSIAYALHPQ

-1648 MGCNPPAAV
+1648 MGCTPPAAV

-1674 KVAVYGGFAGNEPYT
+1674 KVAVYGGFVGNESYT

-1697 TTHATIIDG
+1697 TTHPTIIDG

-1713 HQSCPFL
+1713 TQSCPFV
-1720 SSTIASGSTLY
+1720 SSQITSGSTLY

-1751 GTIYDNG
+1751 GIIYDNG

-1764 SNNCDGE
+1764 SNNCDGV

-1799 EIYDYDDGGTD
+1799 EIYDYDDGETD

-1836 DGSVNRGGFA
+1836 DGSINRDGFA

-1882 VSGSSDYAGAYLM
+1882 VSSTSDFAGAYLLN
-1895 DNIDMLNCKFS
+1895 NIDMLNCKFS

-1933 YTAGA
+1933 YAAGA

-2171 SSGSVCINAGNP
+2171 SSGSACINAGNP

-2218 QQIIDEICLGESFF
+2218 QPINDEICLGESFF
-2232 YDTYFVYPEEPGL
+2232 YDTYFVYPEDPGL
-2245 FLDTFIYNSGG
+2245 FTDTFIYNSGG
-2256 MDYIA
+2256 LDYIA

-2271 NINID
+2271 NENLNVS
-2276 TAICEGES
+2276 ICQGES
-2284 YFFNGQS
+2284 YSFNGQT
-2291 YNTSCTQTA
+2291 YNATCTQTA

-2318 NPIVYD
+2318 NPIVYN

-2335 WNQVTYNES
+2335 WNQVTYRET
-2344 GNYTQTLQS
+2344 GDYIQTLQS
-2353 STGCDSIVTLHLTV
+2353 ATGCDSIVTLHLTV

-2378 LCRSSLPFYYKGV
+2378 ICRSSLPFYYKGV
-2391 IIGETTPEHSIISV
+2391 IIGEETPEHSVISV
-2405 PLVTA
+2405 PLVTT
-2410 NGCDSVVSMHLTIVD
+2410 NGCDSIVSMHLTIVD

-2446 TTSGDKVK
+2446 TTGGDKVK

-2473 QSVNELV
+2473 QSVTELV
-2480 EVTICDNDLP
+2480 EVTICDNDFP
-2490 YHYINGQIDTTF
+2490 YHYVNGQIDTTF
-2502 GEGTPDFSTLNFT
+2502 EANTPDFSTLHFT
-2515 LSNIHGCDSVVIL
+2515 LSTTHGCDSVVTL
-2528 HLTIN
+2528 HLTVN
-2533 HSVTELV
+2533 HVATSTISVV
-2540 EVTECDSYTWNDS
+2540 ECDSYTWNDS

-2573 TVTLNLTINHSV
+2573 IVTLNLTINHSV
-2585 TEPVEVTICEYE
+2585 TESVEVIICEAE

-2612 EGTPYLSTHNF
+2612 VGTSYLSTLNYTF
-2623 NLSTIHGCDSTV
+2623 STIHGCDSNV
-2635 VLSLTVVPAYTP
+2635 VLHVTVIPAYTP
-2647 VISVS
+2647 MISVS
-2652 GALTPCESSSA
+2652 GALTPCQSSSA
-2663 TLSVTGNYSV
+2663 TLGVTGNYSA
-2673 YEWSNGSS
+2673 YEWSNGIAAPSV
-2681 TSSLTITEPGF
+2681 TITEPGY
-2692 YWVSVTDIN
+2692 YWVSVIDSN
-2701 GCAGSSEMIHV
+2701 GCTGTSEMTHV
-2712 GVSQLITETP
+2712 GISDLITETP

-2734 LVVWDELNDPDVE
+2734 LVVWEELSDPDV
-2747 SYKIYR
+2747 SYYKLYR

-2762 PLVTIPASSPN
+2762 PLAMISADSLN
-2773 AYEDVTADPTVR
+2773 AYEDMTADPTVR
-2785 AYRYKITAVDSC
+2785 AYRYKITAMDSC

-2843 ANNNLLLIQTMP
+2843 ANNNLQLIQTMP

-2964 EGCESYTLTWA
+2964 EGCESYTPTWA

-2998 WQVDTLHLTIRHA
+2998 WQVDTLHLTIKHA
-3011 PQVSLGVL
+3011 PQVSLSTFNGGL
-3019 DWPSMVPISSEI
+3019 TEI
-3031 TSGQEIA
+3031 YPGQEIT
-3038 IFNMMHQDGY
+3038 IYNTLHQDGY
-3048 TYVWSNGDVGEYS
+3048 TYVWSNGDIGEYA
-3061 GILVSPTTATT
+3061 GIVVSPLTATT
-3072 YYVTVTNPPCTSTA
+3072 YYVTVSNPPCTATA

-3094 TGIEDYEQSGV
+3094 TGVEDYEQSGM
-3105 TLYPNPTSSV
+3105 TLYPNPTSGI
-3115 VNVEFEMGNEQ
+3115 VNVGFEMGNEQ

-3138 GKLLRTEPMNDF
+3138 GKLLRTELVNDS
-3150 TTQVDMSLFAD
+3150 TIQIDMSLFAD

-3167 IATEAGI
+3167 IKTQDGV
-3174 VTRKIVKQR
+3174 VTRKIVKQAQ

>member
-1 MKKSLLL
+1 MKKSLLF
-8 CISMLLT
+8 CISMLMMAL
-15 VAAVAGPVNPR
+15 AVAGPVNPR
-26 QAGNIAL
+26 KAGNIAL

-43 TRGSACQLVY
+43 TRGSSCQLVY

-79 DDAVVPVLG
+79 DDAIVPVLG

-97 DRIPDNFRAW
+97 DHIPDNFRAW

-116 YAKTHEL
+116 YVKTHEL

-136 EAGRVLRGGGTR
+136 EAGRVLRGPGTR

-161 DIPYN
+161 EPYFN
-166 NLCPIDSDDDWVGH
+166 SLCPEDTDSWSGH

-190 AQIINYYEY
+190 AQIINYHEY
-199 PAHGFGTHRYYHA
+199 PAHGFGTHQYYHNT
-212 DYGLQQADF
+212 YGLLQADF
-221 TNTTYQYNL
+221 ANTTYQYPL
-230 MPDTFDYYAP
+230 MPDSLDWNSSA
-240 IDPAQA
+240 AQV
-246 NAVATLMYNCGVAVN
+246 NAVATLMHDCGVAVN
-261 MDYAPDGSGTSM
+261 MDYGPSASSAYTQV
-273 AEARAALVTHFGY
+273 ARSALVTHFGY
-286 ETQDALKSRHYQAT
+286 EAQLALKYYRYN
-300 SSMTGLSYWA
+300 SSSYGLPIWTTVTLYEDNEWA
-310 TSTYYT
+310 SILM
-316 DDEWVALLSSELNE
+316 AELNE
-330 NRPILYSGDDGGA
+330 GRPILYSGDGSDG

-356 FHFNWGWGGYA
+356 LHFNWGWGGSA
-367 DGYFRI
+367 DGYFAI
-373 GDNFGFQYNNDII
+373 GHIMSDNYNPGDIFTPASGFSFNNNNSVIFM
-386 LLRPGNGISDTVLL
+386 RPGNNIPDTIIL
-400 NKEGKTSAT
+400 NNRGRTTAT
-409 VSGSML
+409 VNGSAL
-415 VGHTRAFR
+415 VGHFRAFNQDYL
-423 DGGYETYSWSNSC
+423 DGPSYSDHC
-436 NDTLTLTASTPG
+436 MDTLTLIPSTAG
-448 AQLWVEVVSYFR
+448 GQLLVEVVSYAN
-460 QTATVYDG
+460 QTVTIYEG
-468 NATSGTPLLTVNANA
+468 NATSGTPLMTVNSYSS
-483 TPVMSTS
+483 PVMST
-490 DTITIVYSGSL
+490 TGAITIVYEGSWRT
-501 DIKGFVLRVS
+501 DGFRLQVS
-511 EVTCFPFVNNF
+511 EAVCLPMVYNF
-522 TCTHRDHSTADFS
+522 NCSGNTYSTADFS
-535 WNVLSA
+535 WVVYQGENHSD
-541 GNYSNHNFNWQ
+541 HNFNYSI
-552 LEYGLHGFTP
+552 EYGQHGFVP
-562 GTGTRMHPTGTT
+562 GTGTVISATGYT
-574 ASIGGLTADTDYDA
+574 ASIGGLTAETVYDA

-593 CEGGQTITRGPVSF
+593 CMGGETITLGPVTF
-607 KTSLLMEC
+607 TTGQL
-615 LDGVVPTNQYTES
+615 TE
-628 SADAGAFASTNG
+628 
-640 DYYGHW
+640 
-646 SQQIYTAA
+646 IC
-654 ELSAIGLGAGDVL
+654 
-667 AALKVHYKQGLPDAS
+667 
-682 KTRNIA
+682 
-688 IYMGN
+688 
-693 TSVEDFSNTNGW
+693 
-705 LPIISM
+705 
-711 TNVFTYK
+711 
-718 PVIFSNIEDEE
+718 
-729 WGTFDFDN
+729 
-737 PFVWDGHSNVV
+737 
-748 VTFADSGQTLVGMGN
+748 
-763 NGNYSRYLQIYHA
+763 
-776 NDPESN
+776 
-782 KLIYSS
+782 
-788 VALADFSPAV
+788 PA
-798 LPDAFSTP
+798 
-806 YYSGRPIMGFCLQES
+806 
-821 CVRPSH
+821 PSH
-827 VTCTSL
+827 LTCTSL
-833 NRHSVQVEWL
+833 NRHSVQVEWF

-862 GTGTSLTVN
+862 GTGTSQTVN
-871 GNPRLL
+871 GNTRLI
-877 LTQLPVGLYDLYLQA
+877 LTQLAAGLYDLYLQA
-892 DCGGQTSRWVK
+892 NCGDQTSSWVK
-903 TSFGMGSF
+903 TSFGLGSF
-911 DCAQIGEGTT
+911 DCAQIGEGTI
-921 TNSIFPMGWY
+921 TNPIFPMGWY

-975 VTVWLGHTSQQSMGN
+975 VTVWLGHTSQQSMDY

-1032 FLNNSGTE
+1032 FLNNSGSE
-1040 NGSYV
+1040 NGTYV

-1058 MTRSSYIDVNSVG
+1058 MTRSSYIDINNIG
-1071 SDVTRVN
+1071 NDVTRVS

-1087 AGETCTLRRDMEASI
+1087 TGEICTLRRDMEASI

-1116 EPGTYKHRWWV
+1116 EPGTYQHRWWV

-1173 ATFTDRTPYL
+1173 ASFTDRTPYI

-1195 GTNSFEIKPNVHA
+1195 GTNSFEIKPNVRA
-1208 YGGFNGNESADY
+1208 YGGFNGNEPADY
-1220 DLNNRTQANMNQ
+1220 DLNNRTQANINQ
-1232 TILFGSNSRRVL
+1232 TILFGSNTRRVL
-1244 YQSADFTENTASVF
+1244 YQSADFTENTATVF
-1258 DGFTIRG
+1258 NGFTIRG

-1271 GEGGGAYIRKC
+1271 EEGGGAYIRKY
-1282 CTLQNCTFTANNA
+1282 CTMQNCTFTANNA
-1295 AISGSESSI
+1295 ALTGSESSM

-1313 NGGTIDNCQIYSN
+1313 NGGTIDNCQIYGN

-1331 GTGSSY
+1331 GTGSR
-1337 YVYGVGVYNNNG
+1337 YVYGIGVYNYNYGVVKNCDIHNN
-1349 TIRNSDIYNN
+1349 IVD
-1359 TVNYSGNIGSG
+1359 YSGNIGSN
-1370 WNVYGGGIYDNGS
+1370 WYVNGGGIYDDGNGVFS
-1383 GNIHHNQI
+1383 HNNI

-1401 IYLNNRAKVEYC
+1401 IYLYRKAIVEYC
-1413 IISNNTTRGNGGG
+1413 VISNNTTRSNGGG
-1426 IFLYNTPSSVFSHC
+1426 VYVNNTPSPTFSHC
-1440 LISNNNAGG
+1440 LISNNNSGA
-1449 TGGGVYDSYAKAT
+1449 TGGGVYDSYGGAT

-1477 GGLYTNSGTT
+1477 GGLYTNSGTL

-1571 MGNDDFVSK
+1571 MGNNDFVTT

-1594 VDVGAY
+1594 VDIGAY
-1600 ESAFGIAYALHPQ
+1600 ESAYGMAYQLNPQ

-1648 MGCNPPAAV
+1648 MGCTPPAAV

-1674 KVAVYGGFAGNEPYT
+1674 KVAVYGGFVGNESYT

-1697 TTHATIIDG
+1697 TTHPTIIDG

-1713 HQSCPFL
+1713 TQSCPFV
-1720 SSTIASGSTLY
+1720 SSQITSGSTLY

-1764 SNNCDGE
+1764 SNNCDGV

-1799 EIYDYDDGGTD
+1799 EIYDYDDGETD

-1836 DGSVNRGGFA
+1836 DGSINRDGFA

-1853 CTPVIPTVEE
+1853 CTPVNPTVEE

-1882 VSGSSDYAGAYLM
+1882 VSSTSDFAGAYLLN
-1895 DNIDMLNCKFS
+1895 NIDMLNCKFS

-1933 YTAGA
+1933 YAAGA

-2014 TCCGVYAYGGLYMD
+2014 TCCGVYAYGGLYMN
-2028 VNIANNTKSRQGT
+2028 VNIANNSKTRTGT
-2041 SSSTVYA
+2041 SSSLVNA
-2048 GVYARNNAHFINCN
+2048 GVYARNNARFVNCN
-2062 IVNNKIELI
+2062 IVNNKIELV
-2071 PSSWGEVNRNNAFA
+2071 PSSWGDVNRTNTFA
-2085 GVYNNTTNNEYTNC
+2085 GVYNNSTNNEYTNC
-2099 IIWGNKTDTVVS
+2099 IIWGNKADTAVS
-2111 NIEGEGTFSYCAVEG
+2111 NIEGDGTFSYCAVEG

-2150 KFANPTTT
+2150 KFANPATT

-2171 SSGSVCINAGNP
+2171 SSGSACINAGNP

-2218 QQIIDEICLGESFF
+2218 QPINDEICLGESFF

-2256 MDYIA
+2256 LDYIA

-2271 NINID
+2271 NENLNVS
-2276 TAICEGES
+2276 ICQGES
-2284 YFFNGQS
+2284 FSFNGQT
-2291 YNTSCTQTA
+2291 YNATCTQTA

-2318 NPIVYD
+2318 NPKVYN

-2335 WNQVTYNES
+2335 WNQVTYRET
-2344 GNYTQTLQS
+2344 GDYIQTLQS
-2353 STGCDSIVTLHLTV
+2353 ATGCDSIVTLHLTV

-2446 TTSGDKVK
+2446 TTGGDKVK

-2473 QSVNELV
+2473 QSVSELV

-2612 EGTPYLSTHNF
+2612 VGTSYLSTLNYTF
-2623 NLSTIHGCDSTV
+2623 STIHGCDSNV
-2635 VLSLTVVPAYTP
+2635 VLHVTVVPAYTP
-2647 VISVS
+2647 VISIS
-2652 GALTPCESSSA
+2652 GALTPCQSSSA
-2663 TLSVTGNYSV
+2663 TLGVIGNYSA
-2673 YEWSNGSS
+2673 YEWSNGI
-2681 TSSLTITEPGF
+2681 TAPTVTITEPGY
-2692 YWVSVTDIN
+2692 YWVSVIDSN
-2701 GCAGSSEMIHV
+2701 GCTGTSEMTHV
-2712 GVSQLITETP
+2712 GISDLITETP

-2734 LVVWDELNDPDVE
+2734 LVVWEELSDPDV
-2747 SYKIYR
+2747 SYYKLYR

-2762 PLVTIPASSPN
+2762 PLAMISADSLN
-2773 AYEDVTADPTVR
+2773 AYEDMTADPTVR
-2785 AYRYKITAVDSC
+2785 AYRYKITAMDSC

-2843 ANNNLLLIQTMP
+2843 ANNNLQLIQTMP

-2964 EGCESYTLTWA
+2964 EGCESYTPTWA

-2998 WQVDTLHLTIRHA
+2998 WQVDTLHLTIKHA
-3011 PQVSLGVL
+3011 PQVSLSTFNGGL
-3019 DWPSMVPISSEI
+3019 TEI
-3031 TSGQEIA
+3031 YPGQEIT
-3038 IFNMMHQDGY
+3038 IYNTLHQDGY
-3048 TYVWSNGDVGEYS
+3048 TYVWSNGDIGEYA
-3061 GILVSPTTATT
+3061 GIVVSPLTATT
-3072 YYVTVTNPPCTSTA
+3072 YYVTVSNPPCTATA

-3094 TGIEDYEQSGV
+3094 TGVGDYEQSGM
-3105 TLYPNPTSSV
+3105 TLYPNPTSGI

-3126 WRNAE
+3126 WKDAE

-3138 GKLLRTEPMNDF
+3138 GKLLRTEPANDS
-3150 TTQVDMSLFAD
+3150 TIQTDMSPFAD

-3167 IATEAGI
+3167 IKTQDGV

>member
-1 MKKSLLL
+1 MKKSLLF
-8 CISMLLT
+8 CISMLMMAL
-15 VAAVAGPVNPR
+15 AVAGPVNPR

-43 TRGSACQLVY
+43 TRGSSCQLVY

-66 VFNVGEGFVMVSA
+66 VFNVGEGFVIVSA

-97 DRIPDNFRAW
+97 DRIPDNFRFW
-107 VQGYADAIE
+107 LQGYADQISIVKERNIMASEEIG
-116 YAKTHEL
+116 T
-123 VADAAVQEQWEAL
+123 QWTDL
-136 EAGRVLRGGGTR
+136 KNGRTLRGGNTR
-148 NAVGPLLTTKWDQ
+148 SVSPLITTTWNQ
-161 DIPYN
+161 SPRYN
-166 NLCPIDSDDDWVGH
+166 SLCPGEGSYQSI
-180 VPTGC
+180 TGC

-190 AQIINYYEY
+190 AQIINYHQWPIQGY
-199 PAHGFGTHRYYHA
+199 GTHGYHHE
-212 DYGLQQADF
+212 DYGQLSANF
-221 TNTTYQYNL
+221 GNTTYQYNL
-230 MPDTFDYYAP
+230 MPVALNASSSA
-240 IDPAQA
+240 AQV
-246 NAVATLMYNCGVAVN
+246 NAVATLMHHCGVAVN
-261 MDYAPDGSGTSM
+261 MDYGYSASSARTL
-273 AEARAALVTHFGY
+273 AARAALNDYFGY
-286 ETQDALKSRHYQAT
+286 ETAIVVRDYRSLGMIVGTYNNT
-300 SSMTGLSYWA
+300 
-310 TSTYYT
+310 TYYS
-316 DDEWVALLSSELNE
+316 DDEWKAILKNELDASYPVYYDGTDSEL
-330 NRPILYSGDDGGA
+330 SGA
-343 HAWVCDGYDNDTL
+343 HAFVCDGYDANDF
-356 FHFNWGWGGYA
+356 FHFNWGWGGWD
-367 DGYFRI
+367 DGYFAVGNVI
-373 GDNFGFQYNNDII
+373 PADADTLLYPSNNAII
-386 LLRPGNGISDTVLL
+386 LCHPNT
-400 NKEGKTSAT
+400 
-409 VSGSML
+409 SGSSPYL
-415 VGHTRAFR
+415 FNTDGTSTR
-423 DGGYETYSWSNSC
+423 
-436 NDTLTLTASTPG
+436 
-448 AQLWVEVVSYFR
+448 
-460 QTATVYDG
+460 TV
-468 NATSGTPLLTVNANA
+468 
-483 TPVMSTS
+483 
-490 DTITIVYSGSL
+490 SGSL
-501 DIKGFVLRVS
+501 DISHQLGYNGDYIYMNNSYAGEQGDTLILYPQTAGGQILLEKITFSNPYSNGFRVYVYDGVGTSGTLLMSVTNSNALDPVISTTGALTLVSSGYGTTSNSLLLRAT
-511 EVTCFPFVNNF
+511 EITCLPPVFGF
-522 TCTHRDHSTADFS
+522 TCTDKTFTTADLVWEVFQEE
-535 WNVLSA
+535 
-541 GNYSNHNFNWQ
+541 NYPNYNFNWQ
-552 LEYGLHGFTP
+552 IEYGLHGFTP
-562 GTGTRMHPTGTT
+562 GTGTTVS
-574 ASIGGLTADTDYDA
+574 ASSTSHTIGGLNAETEYDA

-593 CEGGQTITRGPVSF
+593 CEGNGTQTLGPVMF
-607 KTSLLMEC
+607 KTGRVMEC
-615 LDGVVPTNQYTES
+615 FDDPIVQGYS
-628 SADAGAFASTNG
+628 STSTPLAYG
-640 DYYGHW
+640 IGYYGGAYHW
-646 SQQIYTAA
+646 SQQLYTAA
-654 ELSAIGLGAGDVL
+654 ELTSMGLHAGDEVL
-667 AALKVHYKQGLPDAS
+667 ALSVQYANDRTNNNSLN
-682 KTRNIA
+682 RNIA

-693 TSVEDFSNTNGW
+693 TTKTAFSNTSDWFLLEN
-705 LPIISM
+705 LVNVYTDKENTFKDFH
-711 TNVFTYK
+711 TN
-718 PVIFSNIEDEE
+718 E
-729 WGTFDFDN
+729 WKKFEFDI

-748 VTFADSGQTLVGMGN
+748 VAFVDSGALFSQYIYLSNNYGEEDNTLYVSSDYDPITYSIYGN
-763 NGNYSRYLQIYHA
+763 LTSERA
-776 NDPESN
+776 TM
-782 KLIYSS
+782 KLC
-788 VALADFSPAV
+788 L
-798 LPDAFSTP
+798 STNCS
-806 YYSGRPIMGFCLQES
+806 Y
-821 CVRPSH
+821 PSH
-827 VTCTSL
+827 LTYTSL
-833 NRHSVQVEWL
+833 NRHSVQIAWL

-851 NVEYGPANFVQ
+851 NVEYGPSGFTR
-862 GTGTSLTVN
+862 GTGTTRVVN
-871 GNPRLL
+871 GTPSLF
-877 LTQLPVGLYDLYLQA
+877 LTQLATGIYDLYVQA
-892 DCGGQTSRWVK
+892 DCGNGQTSEWVK
-903 TSFGMGSF
+903 MSFTMGSF
-911 DCAQIGEGTT
+911 DCAQIGEGTN
-921 TNSIFPMGWY
+921 TNQIFPMGYYGPNEWY
-931 SSNDAKYTYTQ
+931 YTYSQ
-942 QIFTAQE
+942 QLFTAEE
-949 LSEQGVTGDIFSIAF
+949 LTAQGVSGNIYSIAF
-964 QYGGTAQTKSP
+964 QYGGTGQTKSP
-975 VTVWLGHTSQQSMGN
+975 VRVFLGNTTQPDMGYN
-990 NWIPSTQMQQVF
+990 YTWIPSSEMQEVF
-1002 NGTVQLENGWV
+1002 NGSVELINGWTT
-1013 SVIFDTPFAW
+1013 IYFDTPFSW
-1023 DGTSNLVVA
+1023 DGSSNVVVA
-1032 FLNNSGTE
+1032 ILNNSGTD

-1045 SYMHST
+1045 AYMHNTNSYMGLERTYYSPINMDNPGDI
-1051 SSYMAAE
+1051 SRYYS
-1058 MTRSSYIDVNSVG
+1058 
-1071 SDVTRVN
+1071 
-1078 RRNNMRFCG
+1078 RNNMRFCG
-1087 AGETCTLRRDMEASI
+1087 NGGTCTLQRNMEVSM
-1102 IEGETYNFYGTLLS
+1102 IEGETYNFYGRPIS
-1116 EPGTYKHRWWV
+1116 EPGTYQHRWWI

-1134 VTLHLNLRKIIF
+1134 VVLTVEMRKIIF
-1146 VTPTGSGLRNGTS
+1146 VTPTGSGSHDGTS
-1159 WANAMQ
+1159 WANAME

-1173 ATFTDRTPYL
+1173 ITFTDRTPYL
-1183 YVKKGTYTGNQS
+1183 YVKKGTYTGNTS
-1195 GTNSFEIKPNVHA
+1195 ATNSYEIKANVRA
-1208 YGGFNGNESADY
+1208 YGGFNGNEPADY
-1220 DLNNRTQANMNQ
+1220 DLSNRTQANMNQ
-1232 TILFGSNSRRVL
+1232 TILFGSNARRVL
-1244 YQSADFTENTASVF
+1244 YQSADFTENTATVF
-1258 DGFTIRG
+1258 DGFMIRG

-1271 GEGGGAYIRKC
+1271 EEGGGAYIRKY

-1295 AISGSESSI
+1295 AISGSESNI
-1304 YRRGIAVYN
+1304 NRRGIAVYN

-1337 YVYGVGVYNNNG
+1337 YVYGVGVYNNNNG

-1401 IYLNNRAKVEYC
+1401 IYLNNGAKVEYC

-1571 MGNDDFVSK
+1571 MGNNDFVTT

-1594 VDVGAY
+1594 VDIGAY
-1600 ESAFGIAYALHPQ
+1600 ESPYSIAYALHPQ

-1674 KVAVYGGFAGNEPYT
+1674 KVAVYGGFVGNESYT

-1697 TTHATIIDG
+1697 TTHPTIIDG

-1713 HQSCPFL
+1713 TQSCPFV
-1720 SSTIASGSTLY
+1720 SSQITSGSTLY

-1764 SNNCDGE
+1764 SNNCDGV

-1799 EIYDYDDGGTD
+1799 EIYDYDDGETD

-1836 DGSVNRGGFA
+1836 DGSINRDGFA

-1882 VSGSSDYAGAYLM
+1882 VSSTSDYAGAYLLN
-1895 DNIDMLNCKFS
+1895 NIDMLNCKFS

-1933 YTAGA
+1933 YAAGA

-2041 SSSTVYA
+2041 SSYTVYA

-2085 GVYNNTTNNEYTNC
+2085 GVYNNSTNNEYTNC
-2099 IIWGNKTDTVVS
+2099 IIWGNKADTAVS
-2111 NIEGEGTFSYCAVEG
+2111 NIEGDGTFSYCAVEG
-2126 GVDGIA
+2126 GVSGTA
-2132 NITLDAAN
+2132 NITLAAAN
-2140 NGSSSGTSYV
+2140 NGSSSNASYV
-2150 KFANPTTT
+2150 KFVNPTTT
-2158 AGVTTQN
+2158 AGVSTQSH
-2165 NVDYNL
+2165 VDWNL
-2171 SSGSVCINAGNP
+2171 NSGSACINVGNP
-2183 NTTSL
+2183 NTTAL

-2203 QHIDIGAYEF
+2203 QHVDIGAYEY
-2213 GDVNI
+2213 GNVIYQTINDS
-2218 QQIIDEICLGESFF
+2218 ICLGENFF
-2232 YDTYFVYPEEPGL
+2232 YGDYFLYPEEPGM
-2245 FLDTFIYNSGG
+2245 FRDTFIYNEGG
-2256 MDYIA
+2256 LDYIA
-2261 YINLQVNPVY
+2261 YINLKVNPVY
-2271 NINID
+2271 NESLNVS
-2276 TAICEGES
+2276 ICEGES
-2284 YFFNGQS
+2284 YTFNGQS
-2291 YNTSCTQTA
+2291 YNTNCTQTA
-2300 YLQTAAG
+2300 YLQTASG

-2318 NPIVYD
+2318 NPTV
-2324 EFSYIACDSFV
+2324 FSQTYVLDCDSHT
-2335 WNQVTYNES
+2335 WNGQTYTTS
-2344 GNYTQTLQS
+2344 GDKVQTLTS
-2353 STGCDSIVTLHLTV
+2353 STGCDSVVTMHLTLYQ
-2367 NHSAATEDSMQ
+2367 STASDDYKTI
-2378 LCRSSLPFYYKGV
+2378 CRSRLPYVYHNLVFD
-2391 IIGETTPEHSIISV
+2391 TNTPNDTVATCTLSTIY
-2405 PLVTA
+2405 
-2410 NGCDSVVSMHLTIVD
+2410 GCDSVVTLHLHVVD
-2425 VLTHEFSETAC
+2425 IITHEFSVAEC
-2436 DSYTWAGTTY
+2436 DSYTWNNTTY
-2446 TTSGDKVK
+2446 TTSGDKVQ
-2454 TFTSSLGCDSV
+2454 TFTSSSGCDSV
-2465 VTLHLTIY
+2465 VTLHLTI
-2473 QSVNELV
+2473 
-2480 EVTICDNDLP
+2480 
-2490 YHYINGQIDTTF
+2490 
-2502 GEGTPDFSTLNFT
+2502 
-2515 LSNIHGCDSVVIL
+2515 
-2528 HLTIN
+2528 N
-2533 HSVTELV
+2533 HSVTDLV
-2540 EVTECDSYTWNDS
+2540 EVTECDSYTWNNT
-2553 TYTQSGTYQQT
+2553 TYNQSGTYQQT

-2573 TVTLNLTINHSV
+2573 VVTLHLTINHSVTGLVEVTACDSYAWNDSIYTESGTYQQTFTAANDCDSVVTLNLTINHSV
-2585 TEPVEVTICEYE
+2585 TELVEFTICEND
-2597 LPYHYVNGQIDTTFE
+2597 LPYHYINGQIDTTFE
-2612 EGTPYLSTHNF
+2612 VGTPYLSTLNF
-2623 NLSTIHGCDSTV
+2623 KLSTIHGCDSTIE
-2635 VLSLTVVPAYTP
+2635 LHLTVVPAFIP
-2647 VISVS
+2647 VISVN
-2652 GALTPCESSSA
+2652 GVLTPCESSSA

-2673 YEWSNGSS
+2673 YEWSNGI
-2681 TSSLTITEPGF
+2681 TTPTITITEPGY
-2692 YWVSVTDIN
+2692 YWVSVTDVN
-2701 GCAGSSEMIHV
+2701 GCAGFSEMTHV
-2712 GVSQLITETP
+2712 GVSDLITETP
-2722 SICMVGVDNGHN
+2722 SICMVGVENGHN
-2734 LVVWDELNDPDVE
+2734 LVVWEELSDPDVE
-2747 SYKIYR
+2747 SYRIYR

-2762 PLVTIPASSPN
+2762 PLAMISAESFN
-2773 AYEDVTADPTVR
+2773 AYEDVTADPAVR

-2797 GGETPMSAMHKSV
+2797 GGETAMSPYHKSV

-2826 SHYEGFEF
+2826 SGYEGIEF

-2843 ANNNLLLIQTMP
+2843 ANNNLQLIQTMP

-2860 YTDNL
+2860 YTDYL

-2880 PADHHCVRHT
+2880 PDDHNCVRQT
-2890 RDITYTGT
+2890 RDITYTGS

-2964 EGCESYTLTWA
+2964 EGCDSYTPTWA

-2998 WQVDTLHLTIRHA
+2998 WQVDTLHLTIKHA
-3011 PQVSLGVL
+3011 PQVALSVL
-3019 DWPSMVPISSEI
+3019 DWSTMAPISSQI
-3031 TSGQEIA
+3031 SAGQEIA
-3038 IFNMMHQDGY
+3038 IYNISHQDGY
-3048 TYVWSNGDVGEYS
+3048 TYVWSNGVVGENA
-3061 GILVSPTTATT
+3061 GIVVSPTTATT
-3072 YYVTVTNPPCTSTA
+3072 YSVTVSNLPCTSTA
-3086 ESSITITI
+3086 EDNITITI
-3094 TGIEDYEQSGV
+3094 TGIEDFEQPGV
-3105 TLYPNPTSSV
+3105 TLYPNPTSSI

-3126 WRNAE
+3126 WKDAE

-3138 GKLLRTEPMNDF
+3138 GKLLRTEPVNDS
-3150 TTQVDMSLFAD
+3150 TIQTDMSSFAD

-3167 IATEAGI
+3167 IKTQDGV
-3174 VTRKIVKQR
+3174 VTRKVVKQAK

>member
-1 MKKSLLL
+1 MKKSLLF
-8 CISMLLT
+8 CISMLMMAL
-15 VAAVAGPVNPR
+15 AVAGPVNPR

-43 TRGSACQLVY
+43 IRGSSCQLVY

-66 VFNVGEGFVMVSA
+66 VFNVGEGFVIVSA

-136 EAGRVLRGGGTR
+136 EAGRALRGGGTR
-148 NAVGPLLTTKWDQ
+148 NTVGPLLTTKWDQ
-161 DIPYN
+161 GTYYN
-166 NLCPIDSDDDWVGH
+166 NLCPEDNNQYSDH
-180 VPTGC
+180 VWTGC

-190 AQIINYYEY
+190 AQIINYHEY
-199 PAHGFGTHRYYHA
+199 PAHGFGTHQYYHNT
-212 DYGLQQADF
+212 YGLLQADF
-221 TNTTYQYNL
+221 ANTTYQYPL
-230 MPDTFDYYAP
+230 MPDSLDWNSSA
-240 IDPAQA
+240 AQV
-246 NAVATLMYNCGVAVN
+246 NAVATLMHDCGVAVN
-261 MDYAPDGSGTSM
+261 MDYGLSASSAYTQV
-273 AEARAALVTHFGY
+273 ARSALVTHFGY
-286 ETQDALKSRHYQAT
+286 EAQLALKYYRYN
-300 SSMTGLSYWA
+300 SSSYGLPIWTTVTLYEDNEWA
-310 TSTYYT
+310 SILM
-316 DDEWVALLSSELNE
+316 AELNE
-330 NRPILYSGDDGGA
+330 GRPILYSGDGSDG

-356 FHFNWGWGGYA
+356 LHFNWGWGGSA
-367 DGYFRI
+367 DGYFAI
-373 GDNFGFQYNNDII
+373 GHIMSDNYNPGDIFTPASGFSFNNNNRVIFM
-386 LLRPGNGISDTVLL
+386 RPGNNIPDTIIL
-400 NKEGKTSAT
+400 NNRGRTTAT
-409 VSGSML
+409 VNGSAL
-415 VGHTRAFR
+415 VGHFRAFNEDYL
-423 DGGYETYSWSNSC
+423 DGPSYSDHC
-436 NDTLTLTASTPG
+436 MDTLTLIPSTAG
-448 AQLWVEVVSYFR
+448 GQLLVEVVSYAN
-460 QTATVYDG
+460 QTVTIYEG
-468 NATSGTPLLTVNANA
+468 NATSGTPLMTVNSYSS
-483 TPVMSTS
+483 PVMST
-490 DTITIVYSGSL
+490 TGAITIVYEGSWRT
-501 DIKGFVLRVS
+501 DGFMLQVS
-511 EVTCFPFVNNF
+511 EAVCLPMVYNF
-522 TCTHRDHSTADFS
+522 NCSGNTYSTADFS
-535 WNVLSA
+535 WVVYQGENHSD
-541 GNYSNHNFNWQ
+541 HNFNYSI
-552 LEYGLHGFTP
+552 EYGQHGFVP
-562 GTGTRMHPTGTT
+562 GTGTVVPATGYT
-574 ASIGGLTADTDYDA
+574 ASIGGLTAETVYDA

-593 CEGGQTITRGPVSF
+593 CMGGETITLGPVTF
-607 KTSLLMEC
+607 TTGQL
-615 LDGVVPTNQYTES
+615 TE
-628 SADAGAFASTNG
+628 
-640 DYYGHW
+640 
-646 SQQIYTAA
+646 IC
-654 ELSAIGLGAGDVL
+654 
-667 AALKVHYKQGLPDAS
+667 
-682 KTRNIA
+682 
-688 IYMGN
+688 
-693 TSVEDFSNTNGW
+693 
-705 LPIISM
+705 
-711 TNVFTYK
+711 
-718 PVIFSNIEDEE
+718 
-729 WGTFDFDN
+729 
-737 PFVWDGHSNVV
+737 
-748 VTFADSGQTLVGMGN
+748 
-763 NGNYSRYLQIYHA
+763 
-776 NDPESN
+776 
-782 KLIYSS
+782 
-788 VALADFSPAV
+788 PA
-798 LPDAFSTP
+798 
-806 YYSGRPIMGFCLQES
+806 
-821 CVRPSH
+821 PSH
-827 VTCTSL
+827 LTCTSL
-833 NRHSVQVEWL
+833 NRHSVQVEWF

-851 NVEYGPANFVQ
+851 NVEYGPVNFVQ
-862 GTGTSLTVN
+862 GTGIFQTVN

-877 LTQLPVGLYDLYLQA
+877 LTQLAAGLYDLYLQA
-892 DCGGQTSRWVK
+892 DCGGQTSSWVK
-903 TSFGMGSF
+903 TSFGIGNF

-921 TNSIFPMGWY
+921 TNAIFPMGWY
-931 SSNDAKYTYTQ
+931 SGNDAKYTYTQ

-975 VTVWLGHTSQQSMGN
+975 VTVWLGHTSQQSMDY
-990 NWIPSTQMQQVF
+990 NWIPSTQLQQVF

-1032 FLNNSGTE
+1032 FLNNSGSE

-1051 SSYMAAE
+1051 SSNMAAE
-1058 MTRSSYIDVNSVG
+1058 MTRSSYIDINNIG
-1071 SDVTRVN
+1071 NDVTRVS

-1087 AGETCTLRRDMEASI
+1087 TGEGCTLRRDMEASI
-1102 IEGETYNFYGTLLS
+1102 IEGETYDFYGTLLS

-1134 VTLHLNLRKIIF
+1134 VTLHLNMRKIIF

-1173 ATFTDRTPYL
+1173 ASFTDRTPYI

-1195 GTNSFEIKPNVHA
+1195 GTNSFEIKPNVRA
-1208 YGGFNGNESADY
+1208 YGGFNGNEPADY
-1220 DLNNRTQANMNQ
+1220 DLNNRTQANINQ
-1232 TILFGSNSRRVL
+1232 TILFGSNTRRVL
-1244 YQSADFTENTASVF
+1244 YQSVDFTENTASVF

-1271 GEGGGAYIRKC
+1271 GEGGGAYIRKY

-1295 AISGSESSI
+1295 AISGSESNI
-1304 YRRGIAVYN
+1304 NRRGIAVYN

-1349 TIRNSDIYNN
+1349 TICNSDIYNN

-1449 TGGGVYDSYAKAT
+1449 TGGGVYDSYAKTT

-1571 MGNDDFVSK
+1571 MGNNDFVTT

-1594 VDVGAY
+1594 VDIGAY
-1600 ESAFGIAYALHPQ
+1600 ESPYSIAYALHPQ

-1648 MGCNPPAAV
+1648 MGCTPPAAV

-1674 KVAVYGGFAGNEPYT
+1674 KVAVYGGFVGNESYT

-1697 TTHATIIDG
+1697 TTHPTIIDG

-1713 HQSCPFL
+1713 TQSCPFV
-1720 SSTIASGSTLY
+1720 SSQITSGSTLY

-1764 SNNCDGE
+1764 SNNCDGV

-1799 EIYDYDDGGTD
+1799 EIYDYDDGETD

-1836 DGSVNRGGFA
+1836 DGSINRDGFA

-1853 CTPVIPTVEE
+1853 CTPVNPTVEE

-1882 VSGSSDYAGAYLM
+1882 VSSTSDFAGAYLLN
-1895 DNIDMLNCKFS
+1895 NIDMLNCKFS

-1933 YTAGA
+1933 YAAGA

-2085 GVYNNTTNNEYTNC
+2085 GVYNNSTNNEYTNC

-2353 STGCDSIVTLHLTV
+2353 STGCDSIVTLHLTI
-2367 NHSAATEDSMQ
+2367 NHSVATEDSMQ

-2391 IIGETTPEHSIISV
+2391 IIGEETPEHSVISV
-2405 PLVTA
+2405 PLVTT

-2446 TTSGDKVK
+2446 TTGGDKVK
-2454 TFTSSLGCDSV
+2454 TFTSSFGCDSV
-2465 VTLHLTIY
+2465 VTLHLTMY
-2473 QSVNELV
+2473 YSAATNQYL
-2480 EVTICDNDLP
+2480 TICDNDFP
-2490 YHYINGQIDTTF
+2490 YHYVNGQIDTTF
-2502 GEGTPDFSTLNFT
+2502 EANTPDFSTLNFT
-2515 LSNIHGCDSVVIL
+2515 FSTTHGCDSVVTL
-2528 HLTIN
+2528 YLTVN
-2533 HSVTELV
+2533 HVATSAISVV
-2540 EVTECDSYTWNDS
+2540 ECDSYTWNNS
-2553 TYTQSGTYQQT
+2553 TYTESGTYQQT
-2564 FTAANGCDS
+2564 FAAANGCDS
-2573 TVTLNLTINHSV
+2573 IVTLNLTINHSV
-2585 TEPVEVTICEYE
+2585 TEPVEVTICETE

-2612 EGTPYLSTHNF
+2612 VGTPHLSTINYT
-2623 NLSTIHGCDSTV
+2623 LSTIHGCDSNV
-2635 VLSLTVVPAYTP
+2635 VLHVTVIPAFTP

-2663 TLSVTGNYSV
+2663 TLSVTGNYSA
-2673 YEWSNGSS
+2673 YEWSNGI
-2681 TSSLTITEPGF
+2681 TTPTITITEPGY
-2692 YWVSVTDIN
+2692 YWVSVTDVN
-2701 GCAGSSEMIHV
+2701 GCAGFSEMTHV
-2712 GVSQLITETP
+2712 GVSDLITETP
-2722 SICMVGVDNGHN
+2722 SICMVGVENGHN
-2734 LVVWDELNDPDVE
+2734 LVVWEELSDPDVE
-2747 SYKIYR
+2747 SYRIYR

-2797 GGETPMSAMHKSV
+2797 GGETPMSPMHKSV

-2826 SHYEGFEF
+2826 SDYEGFEF
-2834 ASYNLYRGT
+2834 SSYNLYRGT
-2843 ANNNLLLIQTMP
+2843 ANNNLELIQTMP

-2880 PADHHCVRHT
+2880 PDDHHCVRHT
-2890 RDITYTGT
+2890 RDITYSGA
-2898 RSNIVYNGVPVTV
+2898 RSNIVYNSVPVTV
-2911 ELFETAC
+2911 VLTESAC

-2928 TQSGTYTGTY
+2928 TESGTYTGTY

-2964 EGCESYTLTWA
+2964 EGCESYTPTWA

-2983 QSGTYTHGYENADGC
+2983 QSGIYTHGYENADGC
-2998 WQVDTLHLTIRHA
+2998 WQVDTLHLTIKHA
-3011 PQVSLGVL
+3011 PQVSLSTFNGGL
-3019 DWPSMVPISSEI
+3019 TEI
-3031 TSGQEIA
+3031 YPGQEIT
-3038 IFNMMHQDGY
+3038 IYNTLHQDGY
-3048 TYVWSNGDVGEYS
+3048 TYVWSNGDIGEYA
-3061 GILVSPTTATT
+3061 GIVVSPLTATT
-3072 YYVTVTNPPCTSTA
+3072 YYVTVSNPPCTATA
-3086 ESSITITI
+3086 EASITITI
-3094 TGIEDYEQSGV
+3094 TGVEDYEQSDLK
-3105 TLYPNPTSSV
+3105 LYPNPTNGI
-3115 VNVEFEMGNEQ
+3115 VNVEFEMWNEK
-3126 WRNAE
+3126 WDDAE

-3138 GKLLRTEPMNDF
+3138 GKLLRSVPVSDSV
-3150 TTQVDMSLFAD
+3150 TQVDMSMFAE

-3167 IATEAGI
+3167 IETTEGI
-3174 VTRKIVKQR
+3174 VTRKVVKQGK

>member
-1 MKKSLLL
+1 MKKSLLF
-8 CISMLLT
+8 CISMLMMAL
-15 VAAVAGPVNPR
+15 AVAGPVNPR

-43 TRGSACQLVY
+43 TRGSSCQLVY
-53 TQTNG
+53 TQTNE

-136 EAGRVLRGGGTR
+136 EAGRALRGGGTR

-190 AQIINYYEY
+190 AQIINYHEY
-199 PAHGFGTHRYYHA
+199 PAHGFGTHQYYN
-212 DYGLQQADF
+212 DRYGLQQADF
-221 TNTTYQYNL
+221 ANTTYQYNL

-261 MDYAPDGSGTSM
+261 MDYDTYSSGAFTE
-273 AEARAALVTHFGY
+273 AARAALVTHFGY
-286 ETQDALKSRHYQAT
+286 ETQDALKSRRYQAH
-300 SSMTGLSYWA
+300 SSMTGLSYWT

-316 DDEWVALLSSELNE
+316 DDEWVVLLISELNE
-330 NRPILYSGDDGGA
+330 NRPILYTGGGGDEGSA

-356 FHFNWGWGGYA
+356 FHFNWGWGGFE

-373 GDNFGFQYNNDII
+373 GDDFGFTNNNDII
-386 LLRPGNGISDTVLL
+386 FLRPGNGISDTVLL
-400 NKEGKTSAT
+400 NMKGKTSAT

-423 DGGYETYSWSNSC
+423 DGGYETYSWNNSC

-448 AQLWVEVVSYFR
+448 AQLWVEVVSYIR

-501 DIKGFVLRVS
+501 EILGFVLRVS

-615 LDGVVPTNQYTES
+615 LDDVVPTNQYTES

-654 ELSAIGLGAGDVL
+654 ELLAIGLGAGDAL

-705 LPIISM
+705 LPINSM

-782 KLIYSS
+782 KLIYRS

-851 NVEYGPANFVQ
+851 NVEYGPANFEQ

-931 SSNDAKYTYTQ
+931 SNNDAKYTYTQ

-990 NWIPSTQMQQVF
+990 NWIPSTQLQQVF

-1013 SVIFDTPFAW
+1013 SVIFYTPFAW

-1058 MTRSSYIDVNSVG
+1058 MTRSSYIDINNIG
-1071 SDVTRVN
+1071 SDVTRVS

-1087 AGETCTLRRDMEASI
+1087 TGEGCTLRRDMEASI

-1208 YGGFNGNESADY
+1208 YGGFNGNEPADY

-1244 YQSADFTENTASVF
+1244 YQSADFTETTASVF

-1271 GEGGGAYIRKC
+1271 GEGGGAYIRKYF
-1282 CTLQNCTFTANNA
+1282 TLQNCVITANNA
-1295 AISGSESSI
+1295 AISGTESNITRS
-1304 YRRGIAVYN
+1304 GVAVYS
-1313 NGGTIDNCQIYSN
+1313 NGGTVRNCEIHNN
-1326 TITLS
+1326 TINLS
-1331 GTGSSY
+1331 GTGSGHK
-1337 YVYGVGVYNNNG
+1337 VYGVGVYTQNGVVDNCNIHHNTAIYDGNGNN
-1349 TIRNSDIYNN
+1349 
-1359 TVNYSGNIGSG
+1359 
-1370 WNVYGGGIYDNGS
+1370 WNVYGGGIYDYQNS
-1383 GNIHHNQI
+1383 QI
-1391 TRNSAVNGGG
+1391 RNSTITMNSAAQGGG
-1401 IYLNNRAKVEYC
+1401 ICTYGYSSSSATYVTNC
-1413 IISNNTTRGNGGG
+1413 IISNNTSR
-1426 IFLYNTPSSVFSHC
+1426 SH
-1440 LISNNNAGG
+1440 
-1449 TGGGVYDSYAKAT
+1449 GGGVYVGNYGMQT
-1462 FTHCDIVRNS
+1462 FTQCLIGNNAAGGSGGGVYNNNNIGRFVACDIVRNS
-1472 AVTNA
+1472 AVTSG
-1477 GGLYTNSGTT
+1477 GGLYAYSDCT
-1487 LKNSIVWGNKVGANH
+1487 LQNSIVWGNKVGATN
-1502 NQMASNSNYF
+1502 NQLASSSSRYF
-1512 TCMNSAVQG
+1512 NMESSAVQG
-1521 GYSGAIALEA
+1521 GYSGAITLEPDNA
-1531 ENSGTGVGYPM
+1531 GTGIGYPK
-1542 FANPTAEA
+1542 FTNPTAEA
-1550 GADANN
+1550 GVDVNN
-1556 AIGDW
+1556 AVGDW
-1561 TLLNGSVCAN
+1561 TLQNGSSCAN
-1571 MGNDDFVSK
+1571 MGMNMFVDQNG
-1580 ETDLG
+1580 TDLA
-1585 GNARIQQGR
+1585 GNARIQQER
-1594 VDVGAY
+1594 ADIGAY
-1600 ESAFGIAYALHPQ
+1600 ESAHGMAFPLHPQ

-1625 AGTQDGSSWGNA
+1625 VGSRDGSSWGNA
-1637 TSNLQYAMDIA
+1637 TSNLQYAMDVA
-1648 MGCNPPAAV
+1648 MNCEPPASV

-1663 YTPGKPLIAQP
+1663 YTPGRSLVVQP

-1689 YDLTQRNF
+1689 CDLSQRDF

-1713 HQSCPFL
+1713 DKSCPFVSAQT
-1720 SSTIASGSTLY
+1720 SS
-1731 TEPATILMPTSGT
+1731 
-1744 LDVTACS
+1744 
-1751 GTIYDNG
+1751 
-1758 GPSNNY
+1758 
-1764 SNNCDGE
+1764 
-1771 IILRS
+1771 
-1776 FNPNSVITLT
+1776 
-1786 GTIDVESYYSDRL
+1786 
-1799 EIYDYDDGGTD
+1799 
-1810 YLGEYSSSGSISLT
+1810 
-1824 SNSSAIMLKFTS
+1824 
-1836 DGSVNRGGFA
+1836 
-1846 INFTCSE
+1846 
-1853 CTPVIPTVEE
+1853 EE
-1863 PLFRI
+1863 ALFRT
-1868 GESLFDGFTFQNGF
+1868 GESLFDGLTFQNGF
-1882 VSGSSDYAGAYLM
+1882 VSSTSDYAGAYLLAGT
-1895 DNIDMLNCKFS
+1895 DMLNCTFS
-1906 NNHRRGVY
+1906 GNHGRGVY
-1914 ASGSHFDNCLF
+1914 AKDCHLDNCVF
-1925 DGNKGYGL
+1925 EENSQYGL
-1933 YTAGA
+1933 YCDGS
-1938 TNVDNSI
+1938 TNVSNST
-1945 AQNNNDYGIYFN
+1945 AQNNGYYGIYFA
-1957 STGTMTGC
+1957 STGTLLNSTMK
-1965 TLQNNY
+1965 QNNNCGLYITNGKVEGCLVTENGSNNYGVYSSGSNVRIINTSITNNNGGGLNAYY
-1971 GGLYIYKGTA
+1971 GGLYV
-1981 TNCTVTGNG
+1981 N
-1990 GSGDYY
+1990 
-1996 GIRGDNN
+1996 
-2003 AQVINTTVMNN
+2003 
-2014 TCCGVYAYGGLYMD
+2014 
-2028 VNIANNTKSRQGT
+2028 VNIANNSKTRTGT
-2041 SSSTVYA
+2041 SSSLVNA
-2048 GVYARNNAHFINCN
+2048 GVYARNNARFVNCN
-2062 IVNNKIELI
+2062 IVNNKIELV
-2071 PSSWGEVNRNNAFA
+2071 PSSWGDVNRTNAFA
-2085 GVYNNTTNNEYTNC
+2085 GVYNNSTNKEYTNC
-2099 IIWGNKTDTVVS
+2099 IIWGNKADTAVS

-2140 NGSSSGTSYV
+2140 NGSSSGISYV
-2150 KFANPTTT
+2150 KFANPTTS

-2171 SSGSVCINAGNP
+2171 SSGSACINAGNP

-2218 QQIIDEICLGESFF
+2218 QPINDEICLGESFF

-2256 MDYIA
+2256 LDYIA

-2271 NINID
+2271 NENLNVS
-2276 TAICEGES
+2276 ICQGES
-2284 YFFNGQS
+2284 FSFNGQT
-2291 YNTSCTQTA
+2291 YNATCTQTA

-2318 NPIVYD
+2318 NPKVYN

-2335 WNQVTYNES
+2335 WNQVTYRET
-2344 GNYTQTLQS
+2344 GDYIQTLQS
-2353 STGCDSIVTLHLTV
+2353 ATGCDSIVTLHLTV

-2446 TTSGDKVK
+2446 TTGGDKVK

-2473 QSVNELV
+2473 QSVSELV

-2612 EGTPYLSTHNF
+2612 VGTSYLSTLNYTF
-2623 NLSTIHGCDSTV
+2623 STIHGCDSNV
-2635 VLSLTVVPAYTP
+2635 VLHVTVVPAYTP
-2647 VISVS
+2647 VISIS
-2652 GALTPCESSSA
+2652 GALTPCQSSSA
-2663 TLSVTGNYSV
+2663 TLGVIGNYSA
-2673 YEWSNGSS
+2673 YEWSNGI
-2681 TSSLTITEPGF
+2681 TAPTVTITEPGY
-2692 YWVSVTDIN
+2692 YWVSVIDSN
-2701 GCAGSSEMIHV
+2701 GCTGTSEMTHV
-2712 GVSQLITETP
+2712 GISDLITETP

-2734 LVVWDELNDPDVE
+2734 LVVWEELSDPDV
-2747 SYKIYR
+2747 SYYKLYR

-2762 PLVTIPASSPN
+2762 PLAMISADSLN
-2773 AYEDVTADPTVR
+2773 AYEDMTADPTVR
-2785 AYRYKITAVDSC
+2785 AYRYKITAMDSC

-2843 ANNNLLLIQTMP
+2843 ANNNLQLIQTMP

-2964 EGCESYTLTWA
+2964 EGCESYTPTWA

-2998 WQVDTLHLTIRHA
+2998 WQVDTLHLTIKHA
-3011 PQVSLGVL
+3011 PQVSLSTFNGGL
-3019 DWPSMVPISSEI
+3019 TEI
-3031 TSGQEIA
+3031 YPGQEIT
-3038 IFNMMHQDGY
+3038 IYNTLHQDGY
-3048 TYVWSNGDVGEYS
+3048 TYVWSNGDIGEYA
-3061 GILVSPTTATT
+3061 GIVVSPLTATT
-3072 YYVTVTNPPCTSTA
+3072 YYVTVSNPPCTATA

-3094 TGIEDYEQSGV
+3094 TGVEDYEQSGM
-3105 TLYPNPTSSV
+3105 TLYPNPTSGI

-3126 WRNAE
+3126 WKDAE

-3138 GKLLRTEPMNDF
+3138 GKLLRTEPANDS
-3150 TTQVDMSLFAD
+3150 TIQTDMSPFAD

-3167 IATEAGI
+3167 IKTQDGV

>member
-1 MKKSLLL
+1 MKKSLLF
-8 CISMLLT
+8 CISMLMMAL
-15 VAAVAGPVNPR
+15 AVAGPVNPR
-26 QAGNIAL
+26 KAGNIAL

-43 TRGSACQLVY
+43 TRGSSCQLVY
-53 TQTNG
+53 TQTNE

-136 EAGRVLRGGGTR
+136 EAGRALRGGGTR

-161 DIPYN
+161 GTYYN
-166 NLCPIDSDDDWVGH
+166 NLCPADNNQYSDH
-180 VPTGC
+180 VWTGC

-190 AQIINYYEY
+190 AQIINYHEY
-199 PAHGFGTHRYYHA
+199 PAHGFGTHQYYHNT
-212 DYGLQQADF
+212 YGLLQADF
-221 TNTTYQYNL
+221 ANTTYQYPL
-230 MPDTFDYYAP
+230 MPDSLDWNSSA
-240 IDPAQA
+240 AQV
-246 NAVATLMYNCGVAVN
+246 NAVATLMHDCGVAVN
-261 MDYAPDGSGTSM
+261 MDYGPSASSAYTQV
-273 AEARAALVTHFGY
+273 ARSALVTHFGY
-286 ETQDALKSRHYQAT
+286 EAQVALKYYRYN
-300 SSMTGLSYWA
+300 SSSYGLPIWTTVTLYEDNEWA
-310 TSTYYT
+310 SILM
-316 DDEWVALLSSELNE
+316 AELNE
-330 NRPILYSGDDGGA
+330 GRPILYSGDGSDG

-356 FHFNWGWGGYA
+356 LHFNWGWGGSA
-367 DGYFRI
+367 DGYFAI
-373 GDNFGFQYNNDII
+373 GHIMSDNYNPGDIFTPASGFSFNNNNSVIFM
-386 LLRPGNGISDTVLL
+386 RPGNNIPDTIIL
-400 NKEGKTSAT
+400 NNRGRTTAT
-409 VSGSML
+409 VNGSAL
-415 VGHTRAFR
+415 VGHFRAFNQDYL
-423 DGGYETYSWSNSC
+423 DGPSYSDHC
-436 NDTLTLTASTPG
+436 MDTLTLIPSTAG
-448 AQLWVEVVSYFR
+448 GQLLVEVVSYAN
-460 QTATVYDG
+460 QTVTIYEG
-468 NATSGTPLLTVNANA
+468 NATSGTPLMTVNSYSS
-483 TPVMSTS
+483 PVMST
-490 DTITIVYSGSL
+490 TGAITIVYDGSWRT
-501 DIKGFVLRVS
+501 DGFKLQVS
-511 EVTCFPFVNNF
+511 EAVCLPMVYNF
-522 TCTHRDHSTADFS
+522 NCTGNTYSTADFS
-535 WNVLSA
+535 WVVYQ
-541 GNYSNHNFNWQ
+541 GENYSNHNFNYSI
-552 LEYGLHGFTP
+552 EYGQHGFVP
-562 GTGTRMHPTGTT
+562 GTGTVVSATGYT
-574 ASIGGLTADTDYDA
+574 ASIGGLTAETVYDA

-593 CEGGQTITRGPVSF
+593 CMGGETITLGPVTF
-607 KTSLLMEC
+607 TTGQL
-615 LDGVVPTNQYTES
+615 TE
-628 SADAGAFASTNG
+628 
-640 DYYGHW
+640 
-646 SQQIYTAA
+646 IC
-654 ELSAIGLGAGDVL
+654 
-667 AALKVHYKQGLPDAS
+667 
-682 KTRNIA
+682 
-688 IYMGN
+688 
-693 TSVEDFSNTNGW
+693 
-705 LPIISM
+705 
-711 TNVFTYK
+711 
-718 PVIFSNIEDEE
+718 
-729 WGTFDFDN
+729 
-737 PFVWDGHSNVV
+737 
-748 VTFADSGQTLVGMGN
+748 
-763 NGNYSRYLQIYHA
+763 
-776 NDPESN
+776 
-782 KLIYSS
+782 
-788 VALADFSPAV
+788 PA
-798 LPDAFSTP
+798 
-806 YYSGRPIMGFCLQES
+806 
-821 CVRPSH
+821 PSH
-827 VTCTSL
+827 LTCTSL
-833 NRHSVQVEWL
+833 NRHSVQVEWF

-862 GTGTSLTVN
+862 GTGTSQTVN
-871 GNPRLL
+871 GNPRLI
-877 LTQLPVGLYDLYLQA
+877 LTQLAAGLYDLYLQA

-964 QYGGTAQTKSP
+964 QYGGMAQAKSP

-990 NWIPSTQMQQVF
+990 NWIPSTQLQQVF

-1032 FLNNSGTE
+1032 FLNNSGSE

-1051 SSYMAAE
+1051 SSNMAAE
-1058 MTRSSYIDVNSVG
+1058 MTRSSYIDINNIG
-1071 SDVTRVN
+1071 NDVTRVS

-1087 AGETCTLRRDMEASI
+1087 TGEGCTLRRDMEASI

-1208 YGGFNGNESADY
+1208 YGGFNGNEPADY

-1244 YQSADFTENTASVF
+1244 YQSADFTETTASVF

-1271 GEGGGAYIRKC
+1271 GEGGGAYIRKYF
-1282 CTLQNCTFTANNA
+1282 TLQNCVITANNA
-1295 AISGSESSI
+1295 AISGTESNITRS
-1304 YRRGIAVYN
+1304 GVAVYN
-1313 NGGTIDNCQIYSN
+1313 NGGTIRNCEIHNN
-1326 TITLS
+1326 TINLS
-1331 GTGSSY
+1331 GTGSGHK
-1337 YVYGVGVYNNNG
+1337 VYGVGVYTQNGVVDNCNIHHNTAIYDGNGNN
-1349 TIRNSDIYNN
+1349 
-1359 TVNYSGNIGSG
+1359 
-1370 WNVYGGGIYDNGS
+1370 WNVYGGGIYDYQNS
-1383 GNIHHNQI
+1383 QI
-1391 TRNSAVNGGG
+1391 RNSTITMNSAAQGGG
-1401 IYLNNRAKVEYC
+1401 ICTYGYSSSSATYVTNC
-1413 IISNNTTRGNGGG
+1413 IISNNTSRSHGGG
-1426 IFLYNTPSSVFSHC
+1426 VFVGNYGLQTFTQC
-1440 LISNNNAGG
+1440 LIGNNAAGG
-1449 TGGGVYDSYAKAT
+1449 SGGGVYNNNNIGRFVA
-1462 FTHCDIVRNS
+1462 CDIVRNS
-1472 AVTNA
+1472 AVTSG
-1477 GGLYTNSGTT
+1477 GGLYAYSDCT
-1487 LKNSIVWGNKVGANH
+1487 LQNSIVWGNKVGATN
-1502 NQMASNSNYF
+1502 NQLASSSSRYF
-1512 TCMNSAVQG
+1512 NMESSAVQG
-1521 GYSGAIALEA
+1521 GYSGAITLEPD
-1531 ENSGTGVGYPM
+1531 NTGSGIGYPK
-1542 FANPTAEA
+1542 FTNPTAEA
-1550 GADANN
+1550 GVDVNN
-1556 AIGDW
+1556 AVGDW
-1561 TLLNGSVCAN
+1561 TLQNGSSCAN
-1571 MGNDDFVSK
+1571 MGMNTFVDQNG
-1580 ETDLG
+1580 TDLA
-1585 GNARIQQGR
+1585 GNARVQQER
-1594 VDVGAY
+1594 ADIGAY
-1600 ESAFGIAYALHPQ
+1600 ESAHGMAFPLHPQ

-1625 AGTQDGSSWGNA
+1625 AGSQDGSSWANA
-1637 TSNLQYAMDIA
+1637 TSNLQYAMDVA
-1648 MGCNPPAAV
+1648 MNCEPPASV

-1663 YTPGKPLIAQP
+1663 YTPGRSLVVQP
-1674 KVAVYGGFAGNEPYT
+1674 KAAVYGGFAGNEPYT
-1689 YDLTQRNF
+1689 CDLSQRDF

-1713 HQSCPFL
+1713 DKSCPFVSAQT
-1720 SSTIASGSTLY
+1720 SS
-1731 TEPATILMPTSGT
+1731 
-1744 LDVTACS
+1744 
-1751 GTIYDNG
+1751 
-1758 GPSNNY
+1758 
-1764 SNNCDGE
+1764 
-1771 IILRS
+1771 
-1776 FNPNSVITLT
+1776 
-1786 GTIDVESYYSDRL
+1786 
-1799 EIYDYDDGGTD
+1799 
-1810 YLGEYSSSGSISLT
+1810 
-1824 SNSSAIMLKFTS
+1824 
-1836 DGSVNRGGFA
+1836 
-1846 INFTCSE
+1846 
-1853 CTPVIPTVEE
+1853 EE
-1863 PLFRI
+1863 ALFRT
-1868 GESLFDGFTFQNGF
+1868 GESLFDGLTFQNGF
-1882 VSGSSDYAGAYLM
+1882 VSSTSDYAGAYLLAGT
-1895 DNIDMLNCKFS
+1895 DMLNCTFS
-1906 NNHRRGVY
+1906 GNHGRGVY
-1914 ASGSHFDNCLF
+1914 AKDCHLDNCVF
-1925 DGNKGYGL
+1925 EENSQYGL
-1933 YTAGA
+1933 YCDGS
-1938 TNVDNSI
+1938 TNVSNST
-1945 AQNNNDYGIYFN
+1945 AQNNGYYGIYFA
-1957 STGTMTGC
+1957 STGTLLNSTMK
-1965 TLQNNY
+1965 QNNNCGLYITNGKVEGCLVTENGSNNYGVYSSGSNVRIINTSITNNNGGGLNAYY
-1971 GGLYIYKGTA
+1971 GGLYV
-1981 TNCTVTGNG
+1981 N
-1990 GSGDYY
+1990 
-1996 GIRGDNN
+1996 
-2003 AQVINTTVMNN
+2003 
-2014 TCCGVYAYGGLYMD
+2014 
-2028 VNIANNTKSRQGT
+2028 VNIANNSKTRTGT
-2041 SSSTVYA
+2041 SSSLVNA
-2048 GVYARNNAHFINCN
+2048 GVYARNNARFVNCN
-2062 IVNNKIELI
+2062 IVNNKIELV
-2071 PSSWGEVNRNNAFA
+2071 PSSWGDVNRTNAFA
-2085 GVYNNTTNNEYTNC
+2085 GVYNNSTNNEYTNC
-2099 IIWGNKTDTVVS
+2099 IIWGNKADTAVS
-2111 NIEGEGTFSYCAVEG
+2111 NIEGDGTFSYCAVEG

-2150 KFANPTTT
+2150 KFANPATT

-2171 SSGSVCINAGNP
+2171 SSGSACINAGNP

-2218 QQIIDEICLGESFF
+2218 QPINDEICLGESFF

-2353 STGCDSIVTLHLTV
+2353 STGCDSIVTLHLTI

-2446 TTSGDKVK
+2446 TTGGDKVK

-2473 QSVNELV
+2473 QSVSELL

-2612 EGTPYLSTHNF
+2612 VGTSYLSTLNYTF
-2623 NLSTIHGCDSTV
+2623 STIHGCDSNV
-2635 VLSLTVVPAYTP
+2635 VLHVTVVPAYTP
-2647 VISVS
+2647 VISIS
-2652 GALTPCESSSA
+2652 GALTPCQSSSA
-2663 TLSVTGNYSV
+2663 TLGVTGNYSA
-2673 YEWSNGSS
+2673 YEWSNGIAAS
-2681 TSSLTITEPGF
+2681 TVTITEPGY
-2692 YWVSVTDIN
+2692 YWVSVIDSN
-2701 GCAGSSEMIHV
+2701 GCTGTSEMTHV
-2712 GVSQLITETP
+2712 GISDLITETP
-2722 SICMVGVDNGHN
+2722 SICMVGVENGHN
-2734 LVVWDELNDPDVE
+2734 LVVWEELSDPDV
-2747 SYKIYR
+2747 SYYKLYR

-2762 PLVTIPASSPN
+2762 PLAMISADSLN
-2773 AYEDVTADPTVR
+2773 AYEDMTADPTVR
-2785 AYRYKITAVDSC
+2785 AYRYKITAMDSC

-2843 ANNNLLLIQTMP
+2843 ANNNLQLIQTMP

-2890 RDITYTGT
+2890 RDITYTGA

-2964 EGCESYTLTWA
+2964 EGCESYTPTWA

-2998 WQVDTLHLTIRHA
+2998 WQVDTLHLTIKHA
-3011 PQVSLGVL
+3011 PQVSLSTFNGGL
-3019 DWPSMVPISSEI
+3019 TEI
-3031 TSGQEIA
+3031 YPGQEIT
-3038 IFNMMHQDGY
+3038 IYNTLHQDGY
-3048 TYVWSNGDVGEYS
+3048 TYVWSNGDIGEYA
-3061 GILVSPTTATT
+3061 GIVVSPLTATT
-3072 YYVTVTNPPCTSTA
+3072 YYVTVSNPPCTATA

-3094 TGIEDYEQSGV
+3094 TGVEDYEQSGM
-3105 TLYPNPTSSV
+3105 TLYPNPTSGI

-3126 WRNAE
+3126 WKDAE

-3138 GKLLRTEPMNDF
+3138 GKLLRTEPANDS
-3150 TTQVDMSLFAD
+3150 TIQTDMSPFAD

-3167 IATEAGI
+3167 IKTQDGV

>member
-1 MKKSLLL
+1 MKKSLLF
-8 CISMLLT
+8 CISMLMMAL
-15 VAAVAGPVNPR
+15 AVAGPVNPR

-43 TRGSACQLVY
+43 TRGSSCQLVY
-53 TQTNG
+53 TQTNE

-148 NAVGPLLTTKWDQ
+148 NAVSPLLTTKWDQ
-161 DIPYN
+161 GTYYN
-166 NLCPIDSDDDWVGH
+166 NLCPADNNQYSDH
-180 VPTGC
+180 VWTGC

-190 AQIINYYEY
+190 AQMINYHEY
-199 PAHGFGTHRYYHA
+199 PAHGFGTHQYYHNT
-212 DYGLQQADF
+212 YGLLQADF
-221 TNTTYQYNL
+221 ANTTYQYPL
-230 MPDTFDYYAP
+230 MPDSLDWNSSA
-240 IDPAQA
+240 AEV
-246 NAVATLMYNCGVAVN
+246 NAVATLMHDCGVAVN
-261 MDYAPDGSGTSM
+261 MDYGTS
-273 AEARAALVTHFGY
+273 ASSAYTQVARSALVTHFGY
-286 ETQDALKSRHYQAT
+286 DAQLALKYYRYN
-300 SSMTGLSYWA
+300 SSSYGLPIWTTVTLYEDNEWA
-310 TSTYYT
+310 SILM
-316 DDEWVALLSSELNE
+316 AELNE
-330 NRPILYSGDDGGA
+330 GRPILYSGDGSDG

-356 FHFNWGWGGYA
+356 LHFNWGWGGSA
-367 DGYFRI
+367 DGYFAI
-373 GDNFGFQYNNDII
+373 GHIMSDNYNPGDIFTPASGFSFNNNNRVIFM
-386 LLRPGNGISDTVLL
+386 RPGNNISDTIIL
-400 NKEGKTSAT
+400 NNRGRTTAT
-409 VSGSML
+409 VNGSAL
-415 VGHTRAFR
+415 VGHFRAFNEDYL
-423 DGGYETYSWSNSC
+423 DGPSYSDYST
-436 NDTLTLTASTPG
+436 DTLTLIPSTAG
-448 AQLWVEVVSYFR
+448 GQLLVEVVSYAN
-460 QTATVYDG
+460 QTVTIYEG
-468 NATSGTPLLTVNANA
+468 NATSGTPLMTVNSYSS
-483 TPVMSTS
+483 PVMST
-490 DTITIVYSGSL
+490 TGAITIVYDGSWRT
-501 DIKGFVLRVS
+501 DGFKLQVS
-511 EVTCFPFVNNF
+511 EAVCLPMVYNF
-522 TCTHRDHSTADFS
+522 NCTGNTYSTADFS
-535 WNVLSA
+535 WVVYQ
-541 GNYSNHNFNWQ
+541 GENYSNHNFNYSI
-552 LEYGLHGFTP
+552 EYGQHGFVP
-562 GTGTRMHPTGTT
+562 GTGTVVSATGYT
-574 ASIGGLTADTDYDA
+574 ASIGGLTAETVYDA

-593 CEGGQTITRGPVSF
+593 CMGGETTTLGPVTF
-607 KTSLLMEC
+607 TTGQL
-615 LDGVVPTNQYTES
+615 TE
-628 SADAGAFASTNG
+628 
-640 DYYGHW
+640 
-646 SQQIYTAA
+646 IC
-654 ELSAIGLGAGDVL
+654 
-667 AALKVHYKQGLPDAS
+667 
-682 KTRNIA
+682 
-688 IYMGN
+688 
-693 TSVEDFSNTNGW
+693 
-705 LPIISM
+705 
-711 TNVFTYK
+711 
-718 PVIFSNIEDEE
+718 
-729 WGTFDFDN
+729 
-737 PFVWDGHSNVV
+737 
-748 VTFADSGQTLVGMGN
+748 
-763 NGNYSRYLQIYHA
+763 
-776 NDPESN
+776 
-782 KLIYSS
+782 
-788 VALADFSPAV
+788 PA
-798 LPDAFSTP
+798 
-806 YYSGRPIMGFCLQES
+806 
-821 CVRPSH
+821 PSH
-827 VTCTSL
+827 LSYTTL
-833 NRHSVQVEWL
+833 NRHSVQVEWF

-851 NVEYGPANFVQ
+851 NVEYGPVNFVQ
-862 GTGTSLTVN
+862 GTGISQTVN

-877 LTQLPVGLYDLYLQA
+877 LTQLAAGLYDLYLQA
-892 DCGGQTSRWVK
+892 DCGGQTSSWVK
-903 TSFGMGSF
+903 TSFGIGNF

-921 TNSIFPMGWY
+921 TNAIFPMGWY
-931 SSNDAKYTYTQ
+931 SGNDAKYTYTQ

-975 VTVWLGHTSQQSMGN
+975 VTVWLGHTSQQSMDY
-990 NWIPSTQMQQVF
+990 NWIPSTQLQQVF

-1032 FLNNSGTE
+1032 FLNNSGSE

-1058 MTRSSYIDVNSVG
+1058 MTRSSYIDINNIG
-1071 SDVTRVN
+1071 NDVTRVS

-1087 AGETCTLRRDMEASI
+1087 TGEICTLQRDMEASI
-1102 IEGETYNFYGTLLS
+1102 VEGATYNFYGRMIS
-1116 EPGTYKHRWWV
+1116 EPGTYQHRWWV

-1134 VTLHLNLRKIIF
+1134 VTLHLNMRKIIF
-1146 VTPTGSGLRNGTS
+1146 VTTTGSGLHNGTS
-1159 WANAMQ
+1159 WANAMEF
-1165 LQEAMDTA
+1165 QEAMDTA
-1173 ATFTDRTPYL
+1173 ASFTDRTPYI

-1195 GTNSFEIKPNVHA
+1195 GTNSFEIKPNVRA
-1208 YGGFNGNESADY
+1208 YGGFNGNEPADY
-1220 DLNNRTQANMNQ
+1220 DLNNRTQANINQ
-1232 TILFGSNSRRVL
+1232 TILFGSNTRRVL
-1244 YQSADFTENTASVF
+1244 YQSADFTETTASVF

-1271 GEGGGAYIRKC
+1271 GEGGGAYIRKY

-1295 AISGSESSI
+1295 AISGSESNI
-1304 YRRGIAVYN
+1304 NRRGIAVYN

-1349 TIRNSDIYNN
+1349 TICNSDIYNN

-1449 TGGGVYDSYAKAT
+1449 TGGGVYDSYAKTT

-1571 MGNDDFVSK
+1571 MGNNDFVTT

-1594 VDVGAY
+1594 VDIGAY
-1600 ESAFGIAYALHPQ
+1600 ESPYSIAYALHPQ

-1648 MGCNPPAAV
+1648 MGCTPPAAV

-1674 KVAVYGGFAGNEPYT
+1674 KVAVYGGFVGNESYT

-1697 TTHATIIDG
+1697 TTHPTIIDG

-1713 HQSCPFL
+1713 TQSCPFV
-1720 SSTIASGSTLY
+1720 SSQITSGSTLY

-1751 GTIYDNG
+1751 GIIYDNG

-1764 SNNCDGE
+1764 SNNCDGV

-1799 EIYDYDDGGTD
+1799 EIYDYDDGETD

-1836 DGSVNRGGFA
+1836 DGSINRDGFA

-1882 VSGSSDYAGAYLM
+1882 VSSTSDFAGAYLLN
-1895 DNIDMLNCKFS
+1895 NIDMLNCKFS

-1914 ASGSHFDNCLF
+1914 ASGSHFNNCLF

-1933 YTAGA
+1933 YAAGA

-2171 SSGSVCINAGNP
+2171 SSGSACINAGNP

-2218 QQIIDEICLGESFF
+2218 QPINDEICLGESFF

-2271 NINID
+2271 NENLNVS
-2276 TAICEGES
+2276 ICQGES
-2284 YFFNGQS
+2284 YSFNGQT
-2291 YNTSCTQTA
+2291 YNATCTQTA

-2318 NPIVYD
+2318 NPKVYN

-2335 WNQVTYNES
+2335 WNQVTYRET
-2344 GNYTQTLQS
+2344 GDYIQTLQS
-2353 STGCDSIVTLHLTV
+2353 ATGCDSIVTLHLTV

-2391 IIGETTPEHSIISV
+2391 IIGEETPEHSVISV
-2405 PLVTA
+2405 PLVTT
-2410 NGCDSVVSMHLTIVD
+2410 NGCDSIVSMHLTIVD

-2446 TTSGDKVK
+2446 TTGGDKVK

-2473 QSVNELV
+2473 QSVSELV

-2612 EGTPYLSTHNF
+2612 VGTSYLSTLNYTF
-2623 NLSTIHGCDSTV
+2623 STIHGCDSNV
-2635 VLSLTVVPAYTP
+2635 VLHVTVVPAYTP
-2647 VISVS
+2647 VISIS
-2652 GALTPCESSSA
+2652 GALTPCQSSSA
-2663 TLSVTGNYSV
+2663 TLGVIGNYSA
-2673 YEWSNGSS
+2673 YEWSNGI
-2681 TSSLTITEPGF
+2681 TAPTVTITEPGY
-2692 YWVSVTDIN
+2692 YWVSVIDSN
-2701 GCAGSSEMIHV
+2701 GCTGTSEMTHV
-2712 GVSQLITETP
+2712 GISDLITETP

-2734 LVVWDELNDPDVE
+2734 LVVWEELSDPDV
-2747 SYKIYR
+2747 SYYKLYR

-2762 PLVTIPASSPN
+2762 PLAMISADSLN
-2773 AYEDVTADPTVR
+2773 AYEDMTADPTVR
-2785 AYRYKITAVDSC
+2785 AYRYKITAMDSC

-2843 ANNNLLLIQTMP
+2843 ANNNLQLIQTMP

-2964 EGCESYTLTWA
+2964 EGCESYTPTWA

-2998 WQVDTLHLTIRHA
+2998 WQVDTLHLTIKHA
-3011 PQVSLGVL
+3011 PQVSLSTFNGGL
-3019 DWPSMVPISSEI
+3019 TEI
-3031 TSGQEIA
+3031 YPGQEIT
-3038 IFNMMHQDGY
+3038 IYNTLHQDGY
-3048 TYVWSNGDVGEYS
+3048 TYVWSNGDIGEYA
-3061 GILVSPTTATT
+3061 GIVVSPLTATT
-3072 YYVTVTNPPCTSTA
+3072 YYVTVSNPPCTATA

-3094 TGIEDYEQSGV
+3094 TGVEDYEQSGM
-3105 TLYPNPTSSV
+3105 TLYPNPTSGI

-3126 WRNAE
+3126 WKDAE

-3138 GKLLRTEPMNDF
+3138 GKLLRTEPANDS
-3150 TTQVDMSLFAD
+3150 TIQTDMSPFAD

-3167 IATEAGI
+3167 IKTQDGV

>member
-1 MKKSLLL
+1 MKKSLLF
-8 CISMLLT
+8 CISMLMMAL
-15 VAAVAGPVNPR
+15 AVAGPVNPR

-43 TRGSACQLVY
+43 TRGSSCQLVY
-53 TQTNG
+53 TQTNE

-148 NAVGPLLTTKWDQ
+148 NAVSPLLTTKWDQ
-161 DIPYN
+161 EPYFN
-166 NLCPIDSDDDWVGH
+166 TLCPEDTDSWSGH

-190 AQIINYYEY
+190 AQIINYHEY
-199 PAHGFGTHRYYHA
+199 PAHGFGTHQYYHNT
-212 DYGLQQADF
+212 YGLLQADF
-221 TNTTYQYNL
+221 ANTTYQYPL
-230 MPDTFDYYAP
+230 MPDSLDWNSSA
-240 IDPAQA
+240 AQV
-246 NAVATLMYNCGVAVN
+246 NAVATLMHDCGVAVN
-261 MDYAPDGSGTSM
+261 MDYGPSASSAYTQV
-273 AEARAALVTHFGY
+273 ARSALVTHFGY
-286 ETQDALKSRHYQAT
+286 EAQVALKYYRYN
-300 SSMTGLSYWA
+300 SSSYGLPIWTTVTLYEDNEWA
-310 TSTYYT
+310 SILM
-316 DDEWVALLSSELNE
+316 AELNE
-330 NRPILYSGDDGGA
+330 GRPILYSGDGSDG

-356 FHFNWGWGGYA
+356 LHFNWGWGGSA
-367 DGYFRI
+367 DGYFAI
-373 GDNFGFQYNNDII
+373 GHIMSDNYNPGDIFTPASGFSFNNNNSVIFM
-386 LLRPGNGISDTVLL
+386 RPGNNIPDTIIL
-400 NKEGKTSAT
+400 NNRGRTTAT
-409 VSGSML
+409 VNGSAL
-415 VGHTRAFR
+415 VGHFRAFNQDYL
-423 DGGYETYSWSNSC
+423 DGPSYSDHC
-436 NDTLTLTASTPG
+436 MDTLTLIPSTAG
-448 AQLWVEVVSYFR
+448 GQLLVEVVSYAN
-460 QTATVYDG
+460 QTVTIYEG
-468 NATSGTPLLTVNANA
+468 NATSGTPLMTVNSYSS
-483 TPVMSTS
+483 PVMST
-490 DTITIVYSGSL
+490 TGAITIVYEGSWRT
-501 DIKGFVLRVS
+501 DGFMLQVS
-511 EVTCFPFVNNF
+511 EAVCLPMVYNF
-522 TCTHRDHSTADFS
+522 NCSGNTYSTADFS
-535 WNVLSA
+535 WVVYQGENHSD
-541 GNYSNHNFNWQ
+541 HNFNYSI
-552 LEYGLHGFTP
+552 EYGQHGFVP
-562 GTGTRMHPTGTT
+562 GTGTVVPATGYT
-574 ASIGGLTADTDYDA
+574 ASIGGLTAETVYDA

-593 CEGGQTITRGPVSF
+593 CMGGETITLGPVTF
-607 KTSLLMEC
+607 TTGQL
-615 LDGVVPTNQYTES
+615 TE
-628 SADAGAFASTNG
+628 
-640 DYYGHW
+640 
-646 SQQIYTAA
+646 IC
-654 ELSAIGLGAGDVL
+654 
-667 AALKVHYKQGLPDAS
+667 
-682 KTRNIA
+682 
-688 IYMGN
+688 
-693 TSVEDFSNTNGW
+693 
-705 LPIISM
+705 
-711 TNVFTYK
+711 
-718 PVIFSNIEDEE
+718 
-729 WGTFDFDN
+729 
-737 PFVWDGHSNVV
+737 
-748 VTFADSGQTLVGMGN
+748 
-763 NGNYSRYLQIYHA
+763 
-776 NDPESN
+776 
-782 KLIYSS
+782 
-788 VALADFSPAV
+788 PA
-798 LPDAFSTP
+798 
-806 YYSGRPIMGFCLQES
+806 
-821 CVRPSH
+821 PSH
-827 VTCTSL
+827 LTCTSL
-833 NRHSVQVEWL
+833 NRHSVQVEWF

-862 GTGTSLTVN
+862 GTGTSQTVN
-871 GNPRLL
+871 GNPRLI
-877 LTQLPVGLYDLYLQA
+877 LTQLAAGLYDLYLQA

-903 TSFGMGSF
+903 TSFGLGSF
-911 DCAQIGEGTT
+911 DCAQIGEGTI
-921 TNSIFPMGWY
+921 TNPIFPMGWY
-931 SSNDAKYTYTQ
+931 SNNDAKYTYTQ

-949 LSEQGVTGDIFSIAF
+949 LSEQGVSGDIFSIAF

-975 VTVWLGHTSQQSMGN
+975 VTVWLGHTSQQSMDY

-1013 SVIFDTPFAW
+1013 SVTFDSPFAW

-1032 FLNNSGTE
+1032 FLNNSGSE

-1058 MTRSSYIDVNSVG
+1058 MTRSSYIDINSIG
-1071 SDVTRVN
+1071 NDVTRVS

-1102 IEGETYNFYGTLLS
+1102 IEGETYDFYGTLLS
-1116 EPGTYKHRWWV
+1116 EPGTYKHRWWI
-1127 SDECDSL
+1127 SEECDSL
-1134 VTLHLNLRKIIF
+1134 VTLHLAVRKIIF

-1159 WANAMQ
+1159 WANAME

-1173 ATFTDRTPYL
+1173 ATFTDRTPYI

-1195 GTNSFEIKPNVHA
+1195 GTNSFEIKPNVRA
-1208 YGGFNGNESADY
+1208 YGGFNGNEPADY
-1220 DLNNRTQANMNQ
+1220 DLNNRTQANINQ
-1232 TILFGSNSRRVL
+1232 TILFGSNTRRVL
-1244 YQSADFTENTASVF
+1244 YQSVDFTENTASVF

-1271 GEGGGAYIRKC
+1271 GEGGGAYIRKY

-1295 AISGSESSI
+1295 AISGSESNI
-1304 YRRGIAVYN
+1304 NRRGIAVYN

-1349 TIRNSDIYNN
+1349 TICNSDIYNN

-1449 TGGGVYDSYAKAT
+1449 TGGGVYDSYAKTT

-1571 MGNDDFVSK
+1571 MGNNDFVTT

-1594 VDVGAY
+1594 VDIGAY
-1600 ESAFGIAYALHPQ
+1600 ESPYSIAYALHPQ

-1648 MGCNPPAAV
+1648 MGCTPPAAV

-1674 KVAVYGGFAGNEPYT
+1674 KVAVYGGFVGNESYT

-1697 TTHATIIDG
+1697 TTHPTIIDG

-1713 HQSCPFL
+1713 TQSCPFV
-1720 SSTIASGSTLY
+1720 SSQITSGSTLY

-1764 SNNCDGE
+1764 SNNCDGV

-1799 EIYDYDDGGTD
+1799 EIYDYDDGETD

-1836 DGSVNRGGFA
+1836 DGSINRDGFA

-1853 CTPVIPTVEE
+1853 CTPVNPTVEE

-1882 VSGSSDYAGAYLM
+1882 VSSTSDFAGAYLLN
-1895 DNIDMLNCKFS
+1895 NIDMLNCKFS

-1933 YTAGA
+1933 YAAGA

-2048 GVYARNNAHFINCN
+2048 GVYARNNARFVNCN
-2062 IVNNKIELI
+2062 IVNNKIELV
-2071 PSSWGEVNRNNAFA
+2071 PSSWGDVNRTNAFA
-2085 GVYNNTTNNEYTNC
+2085 GVYNNSTNNEYTNC
-2099 IIWGNKTDTVVS
+2099 IIWGNKADTAVS
-2111 NIEGEGTFSYCAVEG
+2111 NIEGDGTFSYCAVEG

-2150 KFANPTTT
+2150 KFANPATT

-2171 SSGSVCINAGNP
+2171 SSGSACINAGNP

-2218 QQIIDEICLGESFF
+2218 QPINDEICLGESFF

-2245 FLDTFIYNSGG
+2245 FTDTFIYNSGG
-2256 MDYIA
+2256 LDYIA

-2271 NINID
+2271 NENLNVS
-2276 TAICEGES
+2276 ICQGES
-2284 YFFNGQS
+2284 YSFNGQT
-2291 YNTSCTQTA
+2291 YNATCTQTA

-2318 NPIVYD
+2318 NPKVYN

-2335 WNQVTYNES
+2335 WNQVTYRET
-2344 GNYTQTLQS
+2344 GDYIQTLQS
-2353 STGCDSIVTLHLTV
+2353 ATGCDSIVTLHLTV

-2446 TTSGDKVK
+2446 TTGGDKVK

-2473 QSVNELV
+2473 QSVSELV

-2612 EGTPYLSTHNF
+2612 VGTSYLSTLNYTF
-2623 NLSTIHGCDSTV
+2623 STIHGCDSNV
-2635 VLSLTVVPAYTP
+2635 VLHVTVVPAYTP
-2647 VISVS
+2647 VISIS
-2652 GALTPCESSSA
+2652 GALTPCQSSSA
-2663 TLSVTGNYSV
+2663 TLGVTGNYSA
-2673 YEWSNGSS
+2673 YEWSNGITAS
-2681 TSSLTITEPGF
+2681 TVTITEPGY
-2692 YWVSVTDIN
+2692 YWVSVIDSN
-2701 GCAGSSEMIHV
+2701 GCTGTSEMTHV
-2712 GVSQLITETP
+2712 GISDLITETP

-2734 LVVWDELNDPDVE
+2734 LVVWEELSDPDV
-2747 SYKIYR
+2747 SYYKLYR

-2762 PLVTIPASSPN
+2762 PLAMISADSLN
-2773 AYEDVTADPTVR
+2773 AYEDMTADPTVR
-2785 AYRYKITAVDSC
+2785 AYRYKITAMDSC

-2843 ANNNLLLIQTMP
+2843 ANNNLQLIQTMP

-2928 TQSGTYTGTY
+2928 TQSGTYSGTY

-2964 EGCESYTLTWA
+2964 EGCESYTPTWA

-2998 WQVDTLHLTIRHA
+2998 WQVDTLHLTIKHA
-3011 PQVSLGVL
+3011 PQVSLSTFNGGL
-3019 DWPSMVPISSEI
+3019 TEI
-3031 TSGQEIA
+3031 YPGQEIT
-3038 IFNMMHQDGY
+3038 IYNTLHQDGY
-3048 TYVWSNGDVGEYS
+3048 TYVWSNGDIGEYA
-3061 GILVSPTTATT
+3061 GIVVSPLTATT
-3072 YYVTVTNPPCTSTA
+3072 YYVTVSNPPCTATA

-3094 TGIEDYEQSGV
+3094 TGVEDYEQSGM
-3105 TLYPNPTSSV
+3105 TLYPNPTSGI

-3126 WRNAE
+3126 WKDAE

-3138 GKLLRTEPMNDF
+3138 GKLLRTEPANDS
-3150 TTQVDMSLFAD
+3150 TIQTDMSPFAD

-3167 IATEAGI
+3167 IKTQDGV

>member
-1 MKKSLLL
+1 MKKSLLF
-8 CISMLLT
+8 CISMLMMAL
-15 VAAVAGPVNPR
+15 AVAGPVNPR

-43 TRGSACQLVY
+43 TRGSSCQLVY
-53 TQTNG
+53 TQTNE

-116 YAKTHEL
+116 YIKTHEL

-136 EAGRVLRGGGTR
+136 EAGRALRGGGTR
-148 NAVGPLLTTKWDQ
+148 NAVGPLLTTKWSDGE
-161 DIPYN
+161 YY
-166 NLCPIDSDDDWVGH
+166 DSLLPEDTSYYSGH
-180 VPTGC
+180 VS
-185 VATAM
+185 ATSTALAM
-190 AQIINYYEY
+190 AQIINYHEY
-199 PAHGFGTHRYYHA
+199 PAHGFGTHQI
-212 DYGLQQADF
+212 DYNEGITLQTDF
-221 TNTTYQYNL
+221 ANTTYQYDL
-230 MPDTFDYYAP
+230 MPDSLDY
-240 IDPAQA
+240 DSPADQV
-246 NAVATLMYNCGVAVN
+246 NAVATLIHDCV
-261 MDYAPDGSGTSM
+261 M
-273 AEARAALVTHFGY
+273 ATNFNWSLKNASIHAAFTNHFGY
-286 ETQDALKSRHYQAT
+286 KANVIDREEVSFRYSIIGQFEGVSHN
-300 SSMTGLSYWA
+300 WH
-310 TSTYYT
+310 YT
-316 DDEWVALLSSELNE
+316 DDEWKNLIKSELDAQ
-330 NRPILYSGDDGGA
+330 RPIFYSGKHIHVNTLVSAYFDYEGIF
-343 HAWVCDGYDNDTL
+343 VCDGYDDNDY
-356 FHFNWGWGGYA
+356 FHFNFGWGGAY
-367 DGYFRI
+367 DGY
-373 GDNFGFQYNNDII
+373 YNINTIDII
-386 LLRPGNGISDTVLL
+386 PYSSGLGWFDSGVSFPSAQSVVFVVPDSTARDTLLFNTEGNTTFTLRKPVHIIGQNGTNQITLYPQNAGDQLL
-400 NKEGKTSAT
+400 LE
-409 VSGSML
+409 VSK
-415 VGHTRAFR
+415 
-423 DGGYETYSWSNSC
+423 YKSWS
-436 NDTLTLTASTPG
+436 A
-448 AQLWVEVVSYFR
+448 E
-460 QTATVYDG
+460 VYDG
-468 NATSGTPLLTVNANA
+468 VGTDGDLLSIVNSVEDLD
-483 TPVMSTS
+483 TLSLSSTHALTLKFVGNNYAG
-490 DTITIVYSGSL
+490 D
-501 DIKGFVLRVS
+501 GFLLRVEPIS
-511 EVTCFPFVNNF
+511 CMPAVAKFV
-522 TCTHRDHSTADFS
+522 CTETNYSTATLTWKVHQPENFP
-535 WNVLSA
+535 NHQF
-541 GNYSNHNFNWQ
+541 NYHV
-552 LEYGLHGFTP
+552 EYGPHGFTP
-562 GTGTRMHPTGTT
+562 GTGMVMVPRESTSALISRLLAETE
-574 ASIGGLTADTDYDA
+574 YDA

-593 CEGGQTITRGPVSF
+593 CEGGQTRTLGPVTF
-607 KTSLLMEC
+607 KTLPFMDC
-615 LDGVVPTNQYTES
+615 LNDAVPDNQ
-628 SADAGAFASTNG
+628 ADEWGFNSIPFG
-640 DYYGHW
+640 SELHW
-646 SQQIYTAA
+646 AQTIYTAA
-654 ELSAIGLGAGDVL
+654 ELSAIGLEPGD
-667 AALKVHYKQGLPDAS
+667 ALSSLSVQYNTSYNGMDIDPVK
-682 KTRNIA
+682 NIA
-688 IYMGN
+688 IFM
-693 TSVEDFSNTNGW
+693 ENTNEENFSDSVGW
-705 LPIISM
+705 LPINPM

-718 PVIFSNIEDEE
+718 PVTIGNVEAGE
-729 WGTFDFDN
+729 WERFDFDN

-748 VTFADSGQTLVGMGN
+748 VAFAS
-763 NGNYSRYLQIYHA
+763 
-776 NDPESN
+776 
-782 KLIYSS
+782 K
-788 VALADFSPAV
+788 
-798 LPDAFSTP
+798 
-806 YYSGRPIMGFCLQES
+806 GRPGGPAFNGKRLQGSNRTIHYDATDDGTINFDPMYPPSTWTIEDYYLSVPLMKFCRLKS
-821 CVRPSH
+821 CMNPSH
-827 VTCTSL
+827 LAYTPL
-833 NRHSVQVEWL
+833 NRHSVQVDWVS
-843 PGYQETTW
+843 GYQETTW
-851 NVEYGPANFVQ
+851 NVEYGPANFEQ

-871 GNPRLL
+871 GNPRLI
-877 LTQLPVGLYDLYLQA
+877 LTQLPTGLYDLYLQA
-892 DCGGQTSRWVK
+892 DCGGQTSSWVK

-921 TNSIFPMGWY
+921 TNAIFPMGWY
-931 SSNDAKYTYTQ
+931 SNNDAKYTYTQ

-1058 MTRSSYIDVNSVG
+1058 MTRSSYIDINNIG
-1071 SDVTRVN
+1071 SDVTRVS

-1102 IEGETYNFYGTLLS
+1102 IEGETYDFYGTLLS
-1116 EPGTYKHRWWV
+1116 EPGTYKHRWWI
-1127 SDECDSL
+1127 SEECDSL
-1134 VTLHLNLRKIIF
+1134 VTLHLAVRKIIF

-1159 WANAMQ
+1159 WANAME

-1173 ATFTDRTPYL
+1173 ITFTDRTPYL
-1183 YVKKGTYTGNQS
+1183 YVKKGTYTGNTS
-1195 GTNSFEIKPNVHA
+1195 ATNSYEIKANVRA
-1208 YGGFNGNESADY
+1208 YGGFNGNELANY
-1220 DLNNRTQANMNQ
+1220 DLNNRTQANINQ

-1244 YQSADFTENTASVF
+1244 YQSVDFTENTASVF

-1271 GEGGGAYIRKC
+1271 GEGGGAYIRKY

-1295 AISGSESSI
+1295 AISGSESNI
-1304 YRRGIAVYN
+1304 NRRGIAVYN

-1349 TIRNSDIYNN
+1349 TICNSDIYNN

-1571 MGNDDFVSK
+1571 MGNNDFVTT

-1594 VDVGAY
+1594 VDIGAY
-1600 ESAFGIAYALHPQ
+1600 ESPYSIAYALHPQ

-1648 MGCNPPAAV
+1648 MGCTPPAAV

-1663 YTPGKPLIAQP
+1663 YTLGKPLIAQP
-1674 KVAVYGGFAGNEPYT
+1674 KVAVYGGFVGNESYT

-1697 TTHATIIDG
+1697 TTHPTIIDG

-1713 HQSCPFL
+1713 TQSCPFV
-1720 SSTIASGSTLY
+1720 SSQITFGSTLY

-1799 EIYDYDDGGTD
+1799 EIYDYDDGETD

-1836 DGSVNRGGFA
+1836 DGSINRDGFA

-1882 VSGSSDYAGAYLM
+1882 VSSTSDFAGAYLLN
-1895 DNIDMLNCKFS
+1895 NIDMLNCKFS

-1933 YTAGA
+1933 YAAGA
-1938 TNVDNSI
+1938 TNVENSI

-2071 PSSWGEVNRNNAFA
+2071 PSSWGEENLNNAFA
-2085 GVYNNTTNNEYTNC
+2085 GVYNNSTNNEYTNC
-2099 IIWGNKTDTVVS
+2099 IIWGNKADTAVS
-2111 NIEGEGTFSYCAVEG
+2111 NIEGDGTFSYCAVEG
-2126 GVDGIA
+2126 GVSGTA
-2132 NITLDAAN
+2132 NITLAAAN
-2140 NGSSSGTSYV
+2140 NGSSSNASYV
-2150 KFANPTTT
+2150 KFVNPTTT
-2158 AGVTTQN
+2158 AGVSTQS
-2165 NVDYNL
+2165 NVDWNL
-2171 SSGSVCINAGNP
+2171 NSGSACINVGNP
-2183 NTTSL
+2183 NTTAL

-2203 QHIDIGAYEF
+2203 QHVDIGAYEY
-2213 GDVNI
+2213 GNVIYQTINDS
-2218 QQIIDEICLGESFF
+2218 ICLGESFF
-2232 YDTYFVYPEEPGL
+2232 YGDYFLYPEEPGM
-2245 FLDTFIYNSGG
+2245 FRDTFIYNEGG
-2256 MDYIA
+2256 LDYIA
-2261 YINLQVNPVY
+2261 YINLKVNPVY
-2271 NINID
+2271 NESLNVS
-2276 TAICEGES
+2276 ICEGES
-2284 YFFNGQS
+2284 YTFNGQS
-2291 YNTSCTQTA
+2291 YNTNCTQTA
-2300 YLQTAAG
+2300 YLQTASG

-2318 NPIVYD
+2318 NPTVYSQTYVLD
-2324 EFSYIACDSFV
+2324 CDSHT
-2335 WNQVTYNES
+2335 WNGQTYTTS
-2344 GNYTQTLQS
+2344 GDKVQTLTS
-2353 STGCDSIVTLHLTV
+2353 STGCDSVVTMHLTLYQ
-2367 NHSAATEDSMQ
+2367 STASDDYKTI
-2378 LCRSSLPFYYKGV
+2378 CRSRLPYVYHNLVFD
-2391 IIGETTPEHSIISV
+2391 TNTPNDTVATCTLSTIY
-2405 PLVTA
+2405 
-2410 NGCDSVVSMHLTIVD
+2410 GCDSVVTLHLHVVD
-2425 VLTHEFSETAC
+2425 IITHEFSVAEC
-2436 DSYTWAGTTY
+2436 DSYTWNNTTY
-2446 TTSGDKVK
+2446 TTSGDKVQ
-2454 TFTSSLGCDSV
+2454 TFTSSSGCDSV
-2465 VTLHLTIY
+2465 VTLHLTI
-2473 QSVNELV
+2473 
-2480 EVTICDNDLP
+2480 
-2490 YHYINGQIDTTF
+2490 
-2502 GEGTPDFSTLNFT
+2502 
-2515 LSNIHGCDSVVIL
+2515 
-2528 HLTIN
+2528 N
-2533 HSVTELV
+2533 HSVTELI
-2540 EVTECDSYTWNDS
+2540 EVTECDSYTWNNT
-2553 TYTQSGTYQQT
+2553 TYNQSGTYQQT

-2573 TVTLNLTINHSV
+2573 VVTLHLTINHSVTGLVEVTACDSYAWNDSIYTESGTYQQTFTAANDCDSVVTLNLTINHSV
-2585 TEPVEVTICEYE
+2585 TELVEFTICEND
-2597 LPYHYVNGQIDTTFE
+2597 LPYHYINGQIDTTFE
-2612 EGTPYLSTHNF
+2612 VGTPYLSTLNF
-2623 NLSTIHGCDSTV
+2623 KLSTIHGCDSTIE
-2635 VLSLTVVPAYTP
+2635 LHLTVVPAFIP
-2647 VISVS
+2647 VISVN
-2652 GALTPCESSSA
+2652 GVLTPCESSSA
-2663 TLSVTGNYSV
+2663 TLGVMGNYTA
-2673 YEWSNGSS
+2673 YEWSNGATTPSI
-2681 TSSLTITEPGF
+2681 TITEPGF
-2692 YWVSVTDIN
+2692 YWVAVADAN
-2701 GCAGSSEMIHV
+2701 GCTGTSEMTHV
-2712 GVSQLITETP
+2712 GLSQLITETP
-2722 SICMVGVDNGHN
+2722 SICMVGVENGHN
-2734 LVVWDELNDPDVE
+2734 LVIWDELSDPDVKF
-2747 SYKIYR
+2747 YKLYR
-2753 ENNQANVFE
+2753 ENDQANVFE
-2762 PLVTIPASSPN
+2762 PLAMISAESFN
-2773 AYEDVTADPTVR
+2773 AYEDVTADPAVR

-2797 GGETPMSAMHKSV
+2797 GGETAMSPYHKSV

-2826 SHYEGFEF
+2826 SGYEGFEF
-2834 ASYNLYRGT
+2834 ASYKLYRGT
-2843 ANNNLLLIQTMP
+2843 ANNNLQLIQTMP

-2860 YTDNL
+2860 YTDYL

-2880 PADHHCVRHT
+2880 PDDHNCVRHT
-2890 RDITYTGT
+2890 RDITYAGS
-2898 RSNIVYNGVPVTV
+2898 RSNMVYNGVPVAVDIT
-2911 ELFETAC
+2911 ESAC

-2964 EGCESYTLTWA
+2964 EGCESYTPTWA

-2998 WQVDTLHLTIRHA
+2998 WQVDTLHLTIKHA
-3011 PQVSLGVL
+3011 PQVSLSTFNGGL
-3019 DWPSMVPISSEI
+3019 TEI
-3031 TSGQEIA
+3031 YPGQEIT
-3038 IFNMMHQDGY
+3038 IYNTLHQDGY
-3048 TYVWSNGDVGEYS
+3048 TYVWSNGDIGEYA
-3061 GILVSPTTATT
+3061 GIVVSPLTATT
-3072 YYVTVTNPPCTSTA
+3072 YYVTVSNPPCTATA

-3094 TGIEDYEQSGV
+3094 TGVEDYEQSGM
-3105 TLYPNPTSSV
+3105 TLYPNPTSGI

-3126 WRNAE
+3126 WKDAE

-3138 GKLLRTEPMNDF
+3138 GKLLRTEPANDS
-3150 TTQVDMSLFAD
+3150 TIQTDMSPFAD

-3167 IATEAGI
+3167 IKTQDGV

>member
-1 MKKSLLL
+1 MKKSLLF
-8 CISMLLT
+8 CISMLMMTL
-15 VAAVAGPVNPR
+15 ALAGPVNPR

-43 TRGSACQLVY
+43 TRGSSCQLVY

-79 DDAVVPVLG
+79 DDAIVPVLG

-107 VQGYADAIE
+107 VQSYADAIE
-116 YAKTHEL
+116 YVKTHEL

-136 EAGRVLRGGGTR
+136 EAGRVLRGPGTR

-161 DIPYN
+161 EPYFN
-166 NLCPIDSDDDWVGH
+166 SLCPEDTDSWSGH

-190 AQIINYYEY
+190 AQIINYHEY
-199 PAHGFGTHRYYHA
+199 PAHGFGTHQYYHNT
-212 DYGLQQADF
+212 YGLLQADF
-221 TNTTYQYNL
+221 ANTTYQYPL
-230 MPDTFDYYAP
+230 MPDSLDWNSSA
-240 IDPAQA
+240 AQV
-246 NAVATLMYNCGVAVN
+246 NAVATLMHDCGVAVN
-261 MDYAPDGSGTSM
+261 MDYGPSASSAYTQV
-273 AEARAALVTHFGY
+273 ARSALVTHFGY
-286 ETQDALKSRHYQAT
+286 EAQLALKYYRYN
-300 SSMTGLSYWA
+300 SSSYGLPIWTTVTLYEDNEWA
-310 TSTYYT
+310 SILM
-316 DDEWVALLSSELNE
+316 AELNE
-330 NRPILYSGDDGGA
+330 GRPILYSGDGSDG

-356 FHFNWGWGGYA
+356 LHFNWGWGGSA
-367 DGYFRI
+367 DGYFAI
-373 GDNFGFQYNNDII
+373 GHIMSDNYNPGDIFTPASGFSFNNNNRVIFM
-386 LLRPGNGISDTVLL
+386 RPGNNIPDTIIL
-400 NKEGKTSAT
+400 NNRGRTTAT
-409 VSGSML
+409 VNGSAL
-415 VGHTRAFR
+415 VGHFRAFNEDYL
-423 DGGYETYSWSNSC
+423 DGPSYSDHC
-436 NDTLTLTASTPG
+436 MDTLTLIPSTAG
-448 AQLWVEVVSYFR
+448 GQLLVEVVSYAN
-460 QTATVYDG
+460 QTVTIYEG
-468 NATSGTPLLTVNANA
+468 NATSGTPLMTVNSYSS
-483 TPVMSTS
+483 PVMST
-490 DTITIVYSGSL
+490 TGAITIVYEGSWRT
-501 DIKGFVLRVS
+501 DGFRLQVS
-511 EVTCFPFVNNF
+511 EAVCLPMVYNF
-522 TCTHRDHSTADFS
+522 NCSGNTYSTADFS
-535 WNVLSA
+535 WVVYQGENHSD
-541 GNYSNHNFNWQ
+541 HNFNYSI
-552 LEYGLHGFTP
+552 EYGQHGFVP
-562 GTGTRMHPTGTT
+562 GTGTVIPATGYT
-574 ASIGGLTADTDYDA
+574 ASIGGLTAETVYDA

-593 CEGGQTITRGPVSF
+593 CMGGETITLGPVTF
-607 KTSLLMEC
+607 TTGQL
-615 LDGVVPTNQYTES
+615 TE
-628 SADAGAFASTNG
+628 
-640 DYYGHW
+640 
-646 SQQIYTAA
+646 IC
-654 ELSAIGLGAGDVL
+654 
-667 AALKVHYKQGLPDAS
+667 
-682 KTRNIA
+682 
-688 IYMGN
+688 
-693 TSVEDFSNTNGW
+693 
-705 LPIISM
+705 
-711 TNVFTYK
+711 
-718 PVIFSNIEDEE
+718 
-729 WGTFDFDN
+729 
-737 PFVWDGHSNVV
+737 
-748 VTFADSGQTLVGMGN
+748 
-763 NGNYSRYLQIYHA
+763 
-776 NDPESN
+776 
-782 KLIYSS
+782 
-788 VALADFSPAV
+788 PA
-798 LPDAFSTP
+798 
-806 YYSGRPIMGFCLQES
+806 
-821 CVRPSH
+821 PSH
-827 VTCTSL
+827 LTCTSL

-851 NVEYGPANFVQ
+851 NVEYGPANFEQ

-871 GNPRLL
+871 GNPRLI
-877 LTQLPVGLYDLYLQA
+877 LTQLPTGLYDLYLQA
-892 DCGGQTSRWVK
+892 DCGDQTSSWVK
-903 TSFGMGSF
+903 TSFGLGSF
-911 DCAQIGEGTT
+911 DCAQIGEGTI
-921 TNSIFPMGWY
+921 TNPIFPMGWY
-931 SSNDAKYTYTQ
+931 SNNDAKYTYTQ

-949 LSEQGVTGDIFSIAF
+949 LSEQGVSGDIFSIAF

-975 VTVWLGHTSQQSMGN
+975 VTVWLGHTSQQSMDY

-1013 SVIFDTPFAW
+1013 SVTFDSPFAW

-1032 FLNNSGTE
+1032 FLNNSGSE

-1058 MTRSSYIDVNSVG
+1058 MTRSSYIDINSIG
-1071 SDVTRVN
+1071 NDVTRVS

-1102 IEGETYNFYGTLLS
+1102 IEGETYDFYGTLLS
-1116 EPGTYKHRWWV
+1116 EPGTYKHRWWI
-1127 SDECDSL
+1127 SEECDSL
-1134 VTLHLNLRKIIF
+1134 VTLHLAVRKIIF

-1159 WANAMQ
+1159 WANAME

-1173 ATFTDRTPYL
+1173 ATFTDRTPYI

-1195 GTNSFEIKPNVHA
+1195 GTNSFEIKPNVRA
-1208 YGGFNGNESADY
+1208 YGGFNGNEPADY
-1220 DLNNRTQANMNQ
+1220 DLNNRTQANINQ
-1232 TILFGSNSRRVL
+1232 TILFGSNTRRVL
-1244 YQSADFTENTASVF
+1244 YQSVDFTENTASVF

-1271 GEGGGAYIRKC
+1271 GEGGGAYIRKY

-1295 AISGSESSI
+1295 AISGSESNI
-1304 YRRGIAVYN
+1304 NRRGIAVYN

-1349 TIRNSDIYNN
+1349 TICNSDIYNN

-1449 TGGGVYDSYAKAT
+1449 TGGGVYDSYAKTT

-1571 MGNDDFVSK
+1571 MGNNDFVTT

-1594 VDVGAY
+1594 VDIGAY
-1600 ESAFGIAYALHPQ
+1600 ESPYSIAYALHPQ

-1648 MGCNPPAAV
+1648 MGCTPPAAV

-1674 KVAVYGGFAGNEPYT
+1674 KVAVYGGFVGNESYT

-1697 TTHATIIDG
+1697 TTHPTIIDG

-1713 HQSCPFL
+1713 TQSCPFV
-1720 SSTIASGSTLY
+1720 SSQITSGSTLY

-1764 SNNCDGE
+1764 SNNCDGV

-1799 EIYDYDDGGTD
+1799 EIYDYDDGETD

-1836 DGSVNRGGFA
+1836 DGSINRDGFA

-1853 CTPVIPTVEE
+1853 CTPVNPTVEE

-1882 VSGSSDYAGAYLM
+1882 VSSTSDFAGAYLLN
-1895 DNIDMLNCKFS
+1895 NIDMLNCKFS

-1933 YTAGA
+1933 YAAGA

-2085 GVYNNTTNNEYTNC
+2085 GVYNNSTNNEYTNC
-2099 IIWGNKTDTVVS
+2099 IIWGNKADTAVS
-2111 NIEGEGTFSYCAVEG
+2111 NIEGDGTFSYCAVEG

-2218 QQIIDEICLGESFF
+2218 QPINDEICLGESFF

-2367 NHSAATEDSMQ
+2367 NHSVATEDSMQ

-2391 IIGETTPEHSIISV
+2391 IIGEETPEHSVISV
-2405 PLVTA
+2405 PLVTT

-2446 TTSGDKVK
+2446 TTGGDKVK
-2454 TFTSSLGCDSV
+2454 TFTSSSGCDSV
-2465 VTLHLTIY
+2465 VTLHLTMY
-2473 QSVNELV
+2473 HSAATNQYL
-2480 EVTICDNDLP
+2480 TICDNDFP
-2490 YHYINGQIDTTF
+2490 YHYVNGQIDTIFEANTI
-2502 GEGTPDFSTLNFT
+2502 DFSTLNFT
-2515 LSNIHGCDSVVIL
+2515 FSTTHGCDSMVTLYLTVNHVATSSISVV
-2528 HLTIN
+2528 
-2533 HSVTELV
+2533 
-2540 EVTECDSYTWNDS
+2540 ECDSYTWNNS
-2553 TYTQSGTYQQT
+2553 TYTESGTYQQT
-2564 FTAANGCDS
+2564 FAAANGCDS
-2573 TVTLNLTINHSV
+2573 IVTLNLTINHSV
-2585 TEPVEVTICEYE
+2585 TEPVEITICETE

-2612 EGTPYLSTHNF
+2612 VGTPHLSTINYT
-2623 NLSTIHGCDSTV
+2623 LSTIHSCDSNV
-2635 VLSLTVVPAYTP
+2635 VLHVTVIPAFTP

-2663 TLSVTGNYSV
+2663 TLSVTGNYSA
-2673 YEWSNGSS
+2673 YEWSNGI
-2681 TSSLTITEPGF
+2681 TTPTITITEPGY
-2692 YWVSVTDIN
+2692 YWVSVTDVN
-2701 GCAGSSEMIHV
+2701 GCAGFSEMTHV
-2712 GVSQLITETP
+2712 GVSDLITETP
-2722 SICMVGVDNGHN
+2722 SICMVGVENGHN
-2734 LVVWDELNDPDVE
+2734 LVVWNELSDPNVE

-2762 PLVTIPASSPN
+2762 PLTVISAASPN
-2773 AYEDVTADPTVR
+2773 AYEDITADPTVR

-2797 GGETPMSAMHKSV
+2797 GGETPMSPLHKSI

-2826 SHYEGFEF
+2826 SDYEGFEF
-2834 ASYNLYRGT
+2834 SSYKLYRGT
-2843 ANNNLLLIQTMP
+2843 ANNNLQLIQTMP
-2855 SNLNS
+2855 SNMNS
-2860 YTDNL
+2860 YTDYP
-2865 TSMDDALFYQIEVVL
+2865 SADEALFYQIEVVL
-2880 PADHHCVRHT
+2880 PDDHNCLRHT
-2890 RDITYTGT
+2890 RDITYTGA
-2898 RSNIVYNGVPVTV
+2898 RSNIVYNGLPVEIDTTV
-2911 ELFETAC
+2911 SAC

-2928 TQSGTYTGTY
+2928 TESGTYTGTY

-2964 EGCESYTLTWA
+2964 EGCESYTPTWA

-2983 QSGTYTHGYENADGC
+2983 QSGIYTHGYENADGC
-2998 WQVDTLHLTIRHA
+2998 WQVDTLHLTIKHA
-3011 PQVSLGVL
+3011 PQVSLSTFNGGL
-3019 DWPSMVPISSEI
+3019 TEI
-3031 TSGQEIA
+3031 YPGQEIT
-3038 IFNMMHQDGY
+3038 IYNTLHQDGY
-3048 TYVWSNGDVGEYS
+3048 TYVWSNGDIGEYA
-3061 GILVSPTTATT
+3061 GIVVSPLTATT
-3072 YYVTVTNPPCTSTA
+3072 YYVTVSNPPCTATA
-3086 ESSITITI
+3086 EASITITI
-3094 TGIEDYEQSGV
+3094 TGVEDYEQSDLK
-3105 TLYPNPTSSV
+3105 LYPNPTNGI
-3115 VNVEFEMGNEQ
+3115 VNVEFEMWNEK
-3126 WRNAE
+3126 WDDAE

-3138 GKLLRTEPMNDF
+3138 GKLLRSVLVSDSV
-3150 TTQVDMSLFAD
+3150 TQVDMSMFAE

-3167 IATEAGI
+3167 IETTEGI
-3174 VTRKIVKQR
+3174 VTRKVVKQGK

>member
-1 MKKSLLL
+1 MKKSLLF
-8 CISMLLT
+8 CISMLMMTL
-15 VAAVAGPVNPR
+15 ALAGPVNPR

-43 TRGSACQLVY
+43 TRGSSCQLVY

-79 DDAVVPVLG
+79 DDAIVPVLG

-107 VQGYADAIE
+107 VQSYADAIE
-116 YAKTHEL
+116 YVKTHEL

-136 EAGRVLRGGGTR
+136 EAGRVLRGPGTR

-161 DIPYN
+161 EPYFN
-166 NLCPIDSDDDWVGH
+166 SLCPEDTDSWSGH

-190 AQIINYYEY
+190 AQIINYHEY
-199 PAHGFGTHRYYHA
+199 PAHGFGTHQYYHNT
-212 DYGLQQADF
+212 YGLLQADF
-221 TNTTYQYNL
+221 ANTTYQYPL
-230 MPDTFDYYAP
+230 MPDSLDWNSSA
-240 IDPAQA
+240 AQV
-246 NAVATLMYNCGVAVN
+246 NAVATLMHDCGVAVN
-261 MDYAPDGSGTSM
+261 MDYGPSASSAYTQV
-273 AEARAALVTHFGY
+273 ARSALVTHFGY
-286 ETQDALKSRHYQAT
+286 EAQLALKYYRYN
-300 SSMTGLSYWA
+300 SSSYGLPIWTTVTLYEDNEWA
-310 TSTYYT
+310 SILM
-316 DDEWVALLSSELNE
+316 AELNE
-330 NRPILYSGDDGGA
+330 GRPILYSGDGSDG

-356 FHFNWGWGGYA
+356 LHFNWGWGGSA
-367 DGYFRI
+367 DGYFAI
-373 GDNFGFQYNNDII
+373 GHIMSDNYNPGDIFTPASGFSFNNNNRVIFM
-386 LLRPGNGISDTVLL
+386 RPGNNIPDTIIL
-400 NKEGKTSAT
+400 NNRGRTTAT
-409 VSGSML
+409 VNGSAL
-415 VGHTRAFR
+415 VGHFRAFNQDYL
-423 DGGYETYSWSNSC
+423 DGPSYSDHC
-436 NDTLTLTASTPG
+436 MDTLTLIPSTAG
-448 AQLWVEVVSYFR
+448 GQLLVEVVSYAN
-460 QTATVYDG
+460 QTVTIYEG
-468 NATSGTPLLTVNANA
+468 NATSGTPLMTVNSYSS
-483 TPVMSTS
+483 PVMST
-490 DTITIVYSGSL
+490 TGAITIVYEGSWRT
-501 DIKGFVLRVS
+501 DGFRLQVS
-511 EVTCFPFVNNF
+511 EAVCLPMVYNF
-522 TCTHRDHSTADFS
+522 NCSGNTYSTADFS
-535 WNVLSA
+535 WVVYQGENHSD
-541 GNYSNHNFNWQ
+541 HNFNYSI
-552 LEYGLHGFTP
+552 EYGQHGFVP
-562 GTGTRMHPTGTT
+562 GTGTVISATGYT
-574 ASIGGLTADTDYDA
+574 ASIGGLTAETVYDA

-593 CEGGQTITRGPVSF
+593 CMGGETITLGPVTF
-607 KTSLLMEC
+607 TTGQL
-615 LDGVVPTNQYTES
+615 TE
-628 SADAGAFASTNG
+628 
-640 DYYGHW
+640 
-646 SQQIYTAA
+646 IC
-654 ELSAIGLGAGDVL
+654 
-667 AALKVHYKQGLPDAS
+667 
-682 KTRNIA
+682 
-688 IYMGN
+688 
-693 TSVEDFSNTNGW
+693 
-705 LPIISM
+705 
-711 TNVFTYK
+711 
-718 PVIFSNIEDEE
+718 
-729 WGTFDFDN
+729 
-737 PFVWDGHSNVV
+737 
-748 VTFADSGQTLVGMGN
+748 
-763 NGNYSRYLQIYHA
+763 
-776 NDPESN
+776 
-782 KLIYSS
+782 
-788 VALADFSPAV
+788 PA
-798 LPDAFSTP
+798 
-806 YYSGRPIMGFCLQES
+806 
-821 CVRPSH
+821 PSH
-827 VTCTSL
+827 LTCTSL
-833 NRHSVQVEWL
+833 NRHSVQVEWF

-862 GTGTSLTVN
+862 GTGTSQTVN
-871 GNPRLL
+871 GNTRLI
-877 LTQLPVGLYDLYLQA
+877 LTQLAAGLYDLYLQA
-892 DCGGQTSRWVK
+892 DCGDQTSSWVK
-903 TSFGMGSF
+903 TSFGLGSF
-911 DCAQIGEGTT
+911 DCAQIGEGTI
-921 TNSIFPMGWY
+921 TNPIFPMGWY

-975 VTVWLGHTSQQSMGN
+975 VTVWLGHTSQQSMDY

-1032 FLNNSGTE
+1032 FLNNSGSE
-1040 NGSYV
+1040 NGTYV

-1058 MTRSSYIDVNSVG
+1058 MTRSSYIDINNIG
-1071 SDVTRVN
+1071 NDVTRVS

-1087 AGETCTLRRDMEASI
+1087 TGEICTLRRDMEASI

-1116 EPGTYKHRWWV
+1116 EPGTYQHRWWV

-1134 VTLHLNLRKIIF
+1134 VTLHLNMRKIIF

-1173 ATFTDRTPYL
+1173 ASFTDRTPYI

-1195 GTNSFEIKPNVHA
+1195 GTNSFEIKPNVRA
-1208 YGGFNGNESADY
+1208 YGGFNGNEPADY
-1220 DLNNRTQANMNQ
+1220 DLNNRTQANINQ
-1232 TILFGSNSRRVL
+1232 TILFGSNTRRVL
-1244 YQSADFTENTASVF
+1244 YQSVDFTENTASVF

-1271 GEGGGAYIRKC
+1271 GEGGGAYIRKY

-1295 AISGSESSI
+1295 AISGSESNI
-1304 YRRGIAVYN
+1304 NRRGIAVYN

-1349 TIRNSDIYNN
+1349 TICNSDIYNN

-1449 TGGGVYDSYAKAT
+1449 TGGGVYDSYAKTT

-1571 MGNDDFVSK
+1571 MGNNDFVTT

-1594 VDVGAY
+1594 VDIGAY
-1600 ESAFGIAYALHPQ
+1600 ESPYSIAYALHPQ

-1648 MGCNPPAAV
+1648 MGCTPPAAV

-1674 KVAVYGGFAGNEPYT
+1674 KVAVYGGFVGNESYT

-1697 TTHATIIDG
+1697 TTHPTIIDG

-1713 HQSCPFL
+1713 TQSCPFV
-1720 SSTIASGSTLY
+1720 SSQITSGSTLY

-1764 SNNCDGE
+1764 SNNCDGV

-1786 GTIDVESYYSDRL
+1786 GTIDVESYSSDRL
-1799 EIYDYDDGGTD
+1799 EIYDYDDGETD

-1836 DGSVNRGGFA
+1836 DGSINRDGFA

-1853 CTPVIPTVEE
+1853 CTPVNPTVEE

-1882 VSGSSDYAGAYLM
+1882 VSSTSDFAGAYLLN
-1895 DNIDMLNCKFS
+1895 NIDMLNCKFS

-1925 DGNKGYGL
+1925 DDNKGYGL
-1933 YTAGA
+1933 YAAGA

-2085 GVYNNTTNNEYTNC
+2085 GVYNNSTNNEYTNC
-2099 IIWGNKTDTVVS
+2099 IIWGNKADTAVS
-2111 NIEGEGTFSYCAVEG
+2111 NIEGDGTFSYCAVEG

-2344 GNYTQTLQS
+2344 GNYIQTLQS

-2367 NHSAATEDSMQ
+2367 NHSVATEDSMQ

-2391 IIGETTPEHSIISV
+2391 IIGEETPEHSVISV
-2405 PLVTA
+2405 PLVTT

-2446 TTSGDKVK
+2446 TTGGDKVK

-2465 VTLHLTIY
+2465 VTLHLTMY
-2473 QSVNELV
+2473 HSAATNQYL
-2480 EVTICDNDLP
+2480 TICDNDFP
-2490 YHYINGQIDTTF
+2490 YHYVNGQIDTIFEANTI
-2502 GEGTPDFSTLNFT
+2502 DFSTLNFT
-2515 LSNIHGCDSVVIL
+2515 FSTTHGCDSMVTLYLTVNHVATSSISVV
-2528 HLTIN
+2528 
-2533 HSVTELV
+2533 
-2540 EVTECDSYTWNDS
+2540 ECDSYTWNNS
-2553 TYTQSGTYQQT
+2553 TYTESGTYQQT
-2564 FTAANGCDS
+2564 FATANGCDS
-2573 TVTLNLTINHSV
+2573 IVTLNLTINHSV
-2585 TEPVEVTICEYE
+2585 TEPVEITICETE

-2612 EGTPYLSTHNF
+2612 VGTPHLSTINYT
-2623 NLSTIHGCDSTV
+2623 LSTIHSCDSNV
-2635 VLSLTVVPAYTP
+2635 VLHVTVIPAFTP

-2663 TLSVTGNYSV
+2663 TLSVTGNYSA
-2673 YEWSNGSS
+2673 YEWSNGI
-2681 TSSLTITEPGF
+2681 TTPTITITEPGY
-2692 YWVSVTDIN
+2692 YWVSVTDVN
-2701 GCAGSSEMIHV
+2701 GCAGFSVMTHV
-2712 GVSQLITETP
+2712 GVSDLITETP
-2722 SICMVGVDNGHN
+2722 SICMVGVENGHN
-2734 LVVWDELNDPDVE
+2734 LVVWEELSDPDVE
-2747 SYKIYR
+2747 SYRIYR

-2797 GGETPMSAMHKSV
+2797 GGETPMSPMHKSV

-2826 SHYEGFEF
+2826 SDYEGFEF
-2834 ASYNLYRGT
+2834 SSYNLYRGT
-2843 ANNNLLLIQTMP
+2843 ANNNLELIQTMP

-2880 PADHHCVRHT
+2880 PDDHHCVRHT
-2890 RDITYTGT
+2890 RDITYSGA
-2898 RSNIVYNGVPVTV
+2898 RSNIVYNSVPVTV
-2911 ELFETAC
+2911 VLTESAC

-2938 TSDLGYECNATLHL
+2938 TSELGYECNATLHL

-2964 EGCESYTLTWA
+2964 EGCESYTPTWA

-3011 PQVSLGVL
+3011 PQVALSTTNGGMTQIY
-3019 DWPSMVPISSEI
+3019 P
-3031 TSGQEIA
+3031 GQEIIIYNA
-3038 IFNMMHQDGY
+3038 LHQEGY
-3048 TYVWSNGDVGEYS
+3048 QYVWSNGDVGPYS
-3061 GILVSPTTATT
+3061 AIQVSPQTATN
-3072 YYVTVTNPPCTSTA
+3072 YYVTVTNPPCSGTA
-3086 ESSITITI
+3086 QANITISI
-3094 TGIEDYEQSGV
+3094 VGIEDYEQPGLM
-3105 TLYPNPTSSV
+3105 LYPNPTSGI

-3138 GKLLRTEPMNDF
+3138 GKLLRTEPVNDS
-3150 TTQVDMSLFAD
+3150 TIQTDMSPYAD

-3167 IATEAGI
+3167 IKTVEGI
-3174 VTRKIVKQR
+3174 MTRKIVKQAQ